1 MASDWREKYQK
12 AIKDGSA
19 AKRYQESS
27 KGIPANNPAF
37 VYAKVYGDGKTGQEA
52 NKPVKGKKITK
63 PPKVQHRDGEIA
75 ALGAGD
81 YGASNSTRFDKTMN
95 AAIYSTAAALENL
108 HGTLKEKD
116 ARQRARDEADSKR
129 LKAGYDAMIQGE
141 DIYSRPGG
149 LKKIS
154 EDADK
159 DFEARYEK
167 VKGAGDEYFRKA
179 DEMKKRSEQQQKEA
193 KEGLGGFGQFAVDL
207 GIAGAQ
213 FAGDIALNAAL
224 PGAGLAAM
232 GMRAA
237 GSAAQEA
244 RQGGRDIDTQLNT
257 GLKSAAIEVLTEKLF
272 GLGSKA
278 AYGSGL
284 IKNEKLINGI
294 VNNLAKTN
302 AGRTTLKLITGAAEE
317 GAEEVLSD
325 ILNPVADRILK
336 LDDGKGDW
344 SDIGKD
350 MDTQQMLADFLIG
363 GTLGLFGAGTNV
375 VNGQFKA
382 ENAQQRE
389 YEKYQ
394 RELVNMG
401 LEAEPGSRAQKAAET
416 YKPIVEKSG
425 KHFHRNLS
433 DAETENLARLMDAPF
448 AKKALADANILIDD
462 NTADIIAR
470 AANGQRI
477 NQSERERLQKIPNI
491 GEVINEVA
499 LAGVKARA
507 LERTFTQELQP
518 DGITLPR
525 GDELLRDKTIE
536 SAERLSK
543 ITGREIRLY
552 NADPSENGYYD
563 RTTGELYI
571 NRNSKNPLA
580 QVVGHE
586 LTHSIEDAG
595 AYTDLKSVI
604 FSQIQKQG
612 GDLAKMRQ
620 EKAALYEKH
629 GHTLGSE
636 EEIDAEIVAEFVE
649 KNLLTDEA
657 SIKAVVTQS
666 PSLGQRILQFINDL
680 LAKIGDR
687 KAQER
692 AFLTKARGY
701 YQTALRETENRPVNV
716 TFKAEAPTQAAP
728 AAKTTQAQT
737 TQTTQEAAQEAAT
750 REASQAQEAQAKSSE
765 MTPDEYLESLRDQL
779 ARGEISEDEFSDL
792 FDEYY
797 NGGTERQYSFAGQKA
812 STANLEHLKNAQEM
826 ETLGADMKS
835 IRKATGW
842 FKGMDGKWRFEID
855 DSEMTYHR
863 GGDAA
868 FSRDHPDYAEYQKL
882 MRKWM
887 TGEVTAEEETRL
899 RQMDETWGR
908 EYGRLSER
916 VDRGNATLEDILDH
930 EALFRAYPQL
940 RRTKVEFADMP
951 KNTMG
956 SYSPSQNL
964 ITLSNELRNAPESTL
979 VHEIQHAIQNAEGFT
994 RGSNREYWE
1003 EKLTS
1008 GDKIQSKGFQDARE
1022 KLIKFQL
1029 DKANEEA
1036 LALKDKIEQAGELD
1050 DDLTEYDRLW
1060 EEAERQGLDGKI
1072 NEYYDL
1078 LNNYYTQMNRPG
1090 NSVPS
1095 ELYYNTAGEIEARDA
1110 ANRRSMSDWTR
1121 KMVPPDYGDENTVFA
1136 EDEASGRWY
1145 SAEEY
1150 DPETA
1155 SIKEQIAH
1163 NKDELNK
1170 MSPVAEK
1177 TVPKNLL
1184 SKTDTYNWAIKE
1196 LERINYSVYRNGVG
1210 EIRISRKD
1218 INKGLKYAKTPEE
1231 RAAIALVPDV
1241 LKHGREIGAHENHKG
1256 RSKSTITLAA
1266 PVVMNG
1272 VRGNMAVMVNKNS
1285 DSYNAHRIV
1294 LPDGRVF
1301 KFSDVKK
1308 DTTSGLP
1315 QGVTQKGS
1323 LAKAADAVSDNS
1335 IPTNTQSV
1343 NKQFS
1348 VSERTPEQKKEI
1360 LAQARRY
1367 ASGEIG
1373 KDEFFRHVDSIDRT
1387 RRRAPSRN
1395 AYRQPP
1401 KNQSYSD
1408 EAREIYD
1415 RAHSEGVSVDEYLRR
1430 NWEEFDIDG
1439 RWSDAAQEALRMDGR
1454 RYSVEEGS
1462 YDINPTKKVGQS
1474 VKSDTSL
1481 LMTGQ
1486 PENSDTSSVGDSIR
1500 SSSENANKQFSM
1512 EAPIEDSNG
1521 RRLTNA
1527 QREFFKDSKAID
1539 SNGRL
1544 LTLYHGT
1551 GAKFTVFDKAHIG
1564 ENFGNRGGDLGFY
1577 FSPYIEDAKGYARE
1591 AAGYKGKGEVM
1602 PVYLNLKNPLI
1613 IEDDGWGSAISQ
1625 ADIRH
1630 GDLKRWAEEGKHDGI
1645 IVKSTDEID
1654 ENDMPDAVYIAFS
1667 PEQIKN
1673 VTNENPTSN
1682 PDIRYSVEE
1691 ETASEEE
1698 PKEPRVRDTIPK
1710 KAETY
1715 LKRAEGALVKD
1726 LSDKLNVPKFAQKEY
1741 LNEIAQEISEEYLKT
1756 GTVSEETKNELFET
1770 AWENGRHIDDEF
1782 YNTYKDIKDYL
1793 KTQSVTLSE
1802 TDKADITDWNQFK
1815 NSAFGS
1821 LRIVNKGGLPVDTA
1835 YQELQGMAPE
1845 LFPPDITHPADQ
1857 IQRMLE
1863 VSKSISVSE
1872 KSLDDHFGRNA
1883 EEYKKW
1889 ARADFETA
1897 ITDSLSALRTV
1908 KRYVEDGKAP
1918 AEKLHT
1924 IDEVQNAYKGLKEA
1938 RKKYEIANA
1947 KNLLTDHDKIQ
1958 VGRLLR
1964 GEIELEHLDPKQDN
1978 VKGISAV
1985 FEAQEEYERIARTI
1999 REWNAQR
2006 KQELRDEADEYLQ
2019 TANDWKDKKS
2029 GILYARET
2037 QERNVLDIVPDEKI
2051 AKAIN
2056 RKYFMPV
2063 HQAEAKSTQFK
2074 KTMRG
2079 RVAALKLS
2087 TKETKA
2093 MKKAGKVS
2101 EAHAVQLIGEARD
2114 NAEMASRSRDKTRD
2128 GKTEAEWRAIEAE
2141 LWKNNPDLDKAKIE
2155 NAIKE
2160 FRGIYD
2166 ELLNMMND
2174 VRIENGYEP
2183 VNYRRGYFP
2192 HFKKDSA
2199 DNIIGLFG
2207 RALGIK
2213 TDVTELPTTI
2223 NGMTHMFRPG
2233 IQWFGNAL
2241 ERTGFETTYDAVE
2254 GFDRYIEGVANV
2266 IYQTENIQR
2275 LRALASQARYR
2286 TGPEGLRKQIDAVRA
2301 DTGKTEAEKTAIID
2315 DLNANGKYEL
2325 SNWVV
2330 NLDEYTNILAGKKSM
2345 ADRNLE
2351 QALGRDMYNVV
2362 KAVESRVAANMVA
2375 INVGSWLTNFI
2386 PITQGY
2392 ALLGTKD
2399 LLTGMKQTLAAMKES
2414 DGMVEASAFLT
2425 NRIGS
2430 DPLVQTWA
2438 QKASATLSS
2447 PMSWIDNFTA
2457 GTLVRGRYNQNIRQ
2471 GMSEAAAMEDAD
2483 TFAAN
2488 VMADRSKGSTP
2499 TLFNQANPVTK
2510 LFTQFQLEVNN
2521 QLSYLFKDIP
2531 RETKDKGVKALAL
2544 ALLKFFLGAYLY
2556 DEAYEYFIGRRP
2568 ALDPIGILVDTAQDI
2583 ANGES
2588 AYDVITGTLED
2599 TAEQLPFIGGILGG
2613 GRIPISSALPDAGN
2627 LLRAATNEDWDS
2639 KKRWSTIGKE
2649 LAKPAT
2655 YTLLPFGGGQIKKV
2669 AQGID
2674 ATIRGGSYT
2683 YDADGNDILQYP
2695 VYNQSFSDSA
2705 KSIAESVL
2713 FGKTALPTG
2722 REWIG
2727 SGFKSFGAKETAAY
2741 KELTESGTSQ
2751 KDVYDTLK
2759 AIRAE
2764 KTNNGKR
2771 TAIADSSL
2779 TDNEKRILYNHI
2791 FGEKQENGT
2800 YKSTRTE
2807 EIAAFKEAGLDMDD
2821 FLKAQNQ
2828 YTDIGKEYD
2837 TTSDKA
2843 LAFSRWVNQQGWTA
2857 DQKAAVNDSF
2867 KYYSQIPATAANYNS
2882 FADAGLSDETAYK
2895 LAKAINNLEPQDGAD
2910 TVSGTQKWRAVVDT
2924 VKNTNDQL
2932 AALAQVMSESEYRKV
2947 SAGRAHGVE
2956 PSSYVA
2962 FKESLP
2968 KFDADGNGTFKQAE
2982 IKAAI
2987 DAMGEK
2993 YGTVLPGGSK
3003 LTIAQQ
3009 AVLWQLANKS
3019 WKPKNNP
3026 YSVAIGQKVYNELN
3040 AK

>member
-1 MASDWREKYQK
+1 MGAKIDRDKLKSDLK
-12 AIKDGSA
+12 AAGYKVTGEGLSKSSGSSGSA
-19 AKRYQESS
+19 VSDRINEMRNEFGTRQDKL
-27 KGIPANNPAF
+27 IANNPAF
-37 VYAKVYGDGKTGQEA
+37 VYAKVYGDGKTGPEA
-52 NKPVKGKKITK
+52 NKPVKGRKITK

-159 DFEARYEK
+159 DFEERYEK
-167 VKGAGDEYFRKA
+167 VRGAGDEYFKKA
-179 DEMKKRSEQQQKEA
+179 DEMKKRSEQQQAAA

-278 AYGSGL
+278 AYGAGL
-284 IKNEKLINGI
+284 IKNERLINGI

-302 AGRTTLKLITGAAEE
+302 TGRATLKLITAAAEE

-382 ENAQQRE
+382 ENAQQRG

-477 NQSERERLQKIPNI
+477 SQSERERLRRIPNI
-491 GEVINEVA
+491 GEVMNEVA

-507 LERTFTQELQP
+507 LERTFAQELQP

-525 GDELLRDKTIE
+525 GDEMLRDKAIE

-552 NADPSENGYYD
+552 DADPSENGYYD
-563 RTTGELYI
+563 RATGELYI
-571 NRNSKNPLA
+571 NRNSKNPMA

-586 LTHSIEDAG
+586 LTHSIEEAG

-620 EKAALYEKH
+620 EKAALYKKH

-680 LAKIGDR
+680 LSKIGDR

-716 TFKAEAPTQAAP
+716 TFKAEAPVQTAWEAAP
-728 AAKTTQAQT
+728 AAQA
-737 TQTTQEAAQEAAT
+737 TQEAAPAQETTQEAAT
-750 REASQAQEAQAKSSE
+750 REASQTQEAQARSSE

-779 ARGEISEDEFSDL
+779 ARGEISEEEYSDL

-826 ETLGADMKS
+826 ETLGADMES

-842 FKGMDGKWRFEID
+842 FKGRDGKWRFEID
-855 DSEMTYHR
+855 DS
-863 GGDAA
+863 
-868 FSRDHPDYAEYQKL
+868 K
-882 MRKWM
+882 
-887 TGEVTAEEETRL
+887 
-899 RQMDETWGR
+899 
-908 EYGRLSER
+908 
-916 VDRGNATLEDILDH
+916 
-930 EALFRAYPQL
+930 
-940 RRTKVEFADMP
+940 
-951 KNTMG
+951 
-956 SYSPSQNL
+956 
-964 ITLSNELRNAPESTL
+964 
-979 VHEIQHAIQNAEGFT
+979 
-994 RGSNREYWE
+994 
-1003 EKLTS
+1003 
-1008 GDKIQSKGFQDARE
+1008 
-1022 KLIKFQL
+1022 
-1029 DKANEEA
+1029 
-1036 LALKDKIEQAGELD
+1036 
-1050 DDLTEYDRLW
+1050 
-1060 EEAERQGLDGKI
+1060 
-1072 NEYYDL
+1072 
-1078 LNNYYTQMNRPG
+1078 
-1090 NSVPS
+1090 
-1095 ELYYNTAGEIEARDA
+1095 ARDA
-1110 ANRRSMSDWTR
+1110 ASRRTLTPDER
-1121 KMVPPDYGDENTVFA
+1121 KNKVPDLGDENTVFA
-1136 EDEASGRWY
+1136 EEGKSYSINNTRDMTISEQLKEYRAGRLTSHDEFYYG
-1145 SAEEY
+1145 SAPTVLNTAGLNGQPLVMSQTDFKKAKSEKHNVPTRAMTRLTESLS
-1150 DPETA
+1150 DPILSFGAGDKIGILTKDIDGDGKPLLVAISKNVDLDGETVNR
-1155 SIKEQIAH
+1155 IKSAYGLDNPQAWIKNQLSEGKELRIFD
-1163 NKDELNK
+1163 NKKADSFLDEFGYL
-1170 MSPVAEK
+1170 AER
-1177 TVPKNLL
+1177 PKN
-1184 SKTDTYNWAIKE
+1184 
-1196 LERINYSVYRNGVG
+1196 YRLG
-1210 EIRISRKD
+1210 D
-1218 INKGLKYAKTPEE
+1218 IVTG
-1231 RAAIALVPDV
+1231 I
-1241 LKHGREIGAHENHKG
+1241 HEKV
-1256 RSKSTITLAA
+1256 KS
-1266 PVVMNG
+1266 P
-1272 VRGNMAVMVNKNS
+1272 S
-1285 DSYNAHRIV
+1285 
-1294 LPDGRVF
+1294 
-1301 KFSDVKK
+1301 
-1308 DTTSGLP
+1308 
-1315 QGVTQKGS
+1315 Q
-1323 LAKAADAVSDNS
+1323 
-1335 IPTNTQSV
+1335 QSV

-1373 KDEFFRHVDSIDRT
+1373 KDEFFRHVDSIDGT
-1387 RRRAPSRN
+1387 RRSAPSRN

-1401 KNQSYSD
+1401 RRQGYSD

-1454 RYSVEEGS
+1454 RYSVEE
-1462 YDINPTKKVGQS
+1462 
-1474 VKSDTSL
+1474 
-1481 LMTGQ
+1481 
-1486 PENSDTSSVGDSIR
+1486 
-1500 SSSENANKQFSM
+1500 
-1512 EAPIEDSNG
+1512 
-1521 RRLTNA
+1521 
-1527 QREFFKDSKAID
+1527 
-1539 SNGRL
+1539 
-1544 LTLYHGT
+1544 
-1551 GAKFTVFDKAHIG
+1551 
-1564 ENFGNRGGDLGFY
+1564 
-1577 FSPYIEDAKGYARE
+1577 
-1591 AAGYKGKGEVM
+1591 
-1602 PVYLNLKNPLI
+1602 
-1613 IEDDGWGSAISQ
+1613 
-1625 ADIRH
+1625 
-1630 GDLKRWAEEGKHDGI
+1630 
-1645 IVKSTDEID
+1645 
-1654 ENDMPDAVYIAFS
+1654 
-1667 PEQIKN
+1667 
-1673 VTNENPTSN
+1673 
-1682 PDIRYSVEE
+1682 

-1698 PKEPRVRDTIPK
+1698 SKEPRVRDTIPK

-1715 LKRAEGALVKD
+1715 LKRAENNLVKD
-1726 LSDKLNVPKFAQKEY
+1726 LSDKLNVPKFAQREY

-1756 GTVSEETKNELFET
+1756 GTVSEATKSELFET

-1793 KTQSVTLSE
+1793 KTQSITLSE

-1815 NSAFGS
+1815 SSAFGT

-1863 VSKSISVSE
+1863 VGKSISVSE
-1872 KSLDDHFGRNA
+1872 KSLNDHFGRNA

-1918 AEKLHT
+1918 AESLHT
-1924 IDEVQNAYKGLKEA
+1924 IDEVRKAYKGLKEA

-1947 KNLLTDHDKIQ
+1947 RNLLTDHDKLL

-1964 GEIELEHLDPKQDN
+1964 GEIELEHLDHEQDN

-1985 FEAQEEYERIARTI
+1985 FEAQEEYERISRTI

-2051 AKAIN
+2051 AKEIN

-2079 RVAALKLS
+2079 RIAALKLS

-2114 NAEMASRSRDKTRD
+2114 NAEMARRSRDKTRD

-2166 ELLNMMND
+2166 KLLNMMND

-2183 VNYRRGYFP
+2183 VNYRKGYFP

-2233 IQWFGNAL
+2233 IQWFGNAM

-2399 LLTGMKQTLAAMKES
+2399 LLTGMQQTLAAMKES
-2414 DGMVEASAFLT
+2414 DGMVEASSFLT

-2430 DPLVQTWA
+2430 DPLIQTWA
-2438 QKASATLSS
+2438 QKASAKLSS

-2457 GTLVRGRYNQNIRQ
+2457 GTLVRARYNQNIRN

-2499 TLFNQANPVTK
+2499 TLFNQSNPVTK

-2531 RETKDKGVKALAL
+2531 RETKDKGGKALAL
-2544 ALLKFFLGAYLY
+2544 ALLKFFLGAYLF

-2568 ALDPIGILVDTAQDI
+2568 ALDPIGILVNTAQDI

-2627 LLRAATNEDWDS
+2627 LLRAATNEDWSS

-2655 YTLLPFGGGQIKKV
+2655 YTLLPFGGGQIKKI

-2674 ATIRGGSYT
+2674 ATVRGGSYT

-2695 VYNQSFSDSA
+2695 VYNQSFGDSA

-2771 TAIADSSL
+2771 TAISDSSL

-2807 EIAAFKEAGLDMDD
+2807 EIAVFKEAGLDMDD

-2895 LAKAINNLEPQDGAD
+2895 LAKTINDLEPQDGAD
-2910 TVSGTQKWRAVVDT
+2910 TVSSTQKWRAVVDT

-2932 AALAQVMSESEYRKV
+2932 AALAQVMPESEYRKV

>member
-1 MASDWREKYQK
+1 MGAKIDRDKLKSDLKAAGYKVTGEGLSKASDSS
-12 AIKDGSA
+12 GSA
-19 AKRYQESS
+19 VSDRINEMRNELGTRQDKLIAD
-27 KGIPANNPAF
+27 NPAF
-37 VYAKVYGDGKTGQEA
+37 VYAKVYGDGRTGQEA
-52 NKPVKGKKITK
+52 NKPVKGTAIPRSRFK
-63 PPKVQHRDGEIA
+63 PADTGRPLGKASAQRAFTSTPTGNFKGEAVVKSALSSSGA
-75 ALGAGD
+75 ALV
-81 YGASNSTRFDKTMN
+81 
-95 AAIYSTAAALENL
+95 NL
-108 HGTLKEKD
+108 YGTLKEKD
-116 ARQRARDEADSKR
+116 VRQRARDEADSKR

-159 DFEARYEK
+159 DFEERYEK
-167 VKGAGDEYFRKA
+167 VRGAGDEYFRKA
-179 DEMKKRSEQQQKEA
+179 DELKKRSEQQQKEA

-213 FAGDIALNAAL
+213 FAGDIALNAVL

-244 RQGGRDIDTQLNT
+244 RQSGRDIDTQLNT

-278 AYGSGL
+278 AYGAGL

-375 VNGQFKA
+375 INGQFKA
-382 ENAQQRE
+382 ENAQQRG

-433 DAETENLARLMDAPF
+433 DAETENLTRLMDAPF

-477 NQSERERLQKIPNI
+477 SQSERERLQKIPNI
-491 GEVINEVA
+491 GDVMNEVA
-499 LAGVKARA
+499 LTGVKAKA

-525 GDELLRDKTIE
+525 GDEMLRDKTIE

-552 NADPSENGYYD
+552 DADPSENGYYD
-563 RTTGELYI
+563 RATGELYI
-571 NRNSKNPLA
+571 NRNSKNPMA

-586 LTHSIEDAG
+586 LTHSIEEAG

-620 EKAALYEKH
+620 EKAALYKKH

-716 TFKAEAPTQAAP
+716 TFKAEAPTQTAREAAP
-728 AAKTTQAQT
+728 AAQATQEAAPAQET
-737 TQTTQEAAQEAAT
+737 ATREVPAQQTTQETAQET
-750 REASQAQEAQAKSSE
+750 RPKNNASE

-812 STANLEHLKNAQEM
+812 STVNLEHLKNAQEM
-826 ETLGADMKS
+826 ETLGADMES

-842 FKGMDGKWRFEID
+842 FKGRDGKWRFEID
-855 DSEMTYHR
+855 DSKAEFR
-863 GGDAA
+863 RDGDARLMQEKGYQRMQELTDKWIA
-868 FSRDHPDYAEYQKL
+868 SINDGTEFTEAEQTEMEQL
-882 MRKWM
+882 
-887 TGEVTAEEETRL
+887 GEKYYDTVWEEKHMLTDFL
-899 RQMDETWGR
+899 KHDE
-908 EYGRLSER
+908 
-916 VDRGNATLEDILDH
+916 
-930 EALFRAYPQL
+930 LFEAYPRL
-940 RRTKVEFADMP
+940 KGVALEFDELPSGTNGFFSKRSNTIVLSDKLFGKSAD
-951 KNTMG
+951 T
-956 SYSPSQNL
+956 L
-964 ITLSNELRNAPESTL
+964 I
-979 VHEIQHAIQNAEGFT
+979 HEIQHIIQNYEGFAK
-994 RGSNREYWE
+994 GSNPRYWNE
-1003 EKLTS
+1003 RMEN
-1008 GDKIQSKGFQDARE
+1008 GYSKRWSTGFE
-1022 KLIKFQL
+1022 MMP
-1029 DKANEEA
+1029 
-1036 LALKDKIEQAGELD
+1036 GEL
-1050 DDLTEYDRLW
+1050 YH
-1060 EEAERQGLDGKI
+1060 
-1072 NEYYDL
+1072 
-1078 LNNYYTQMNRPG
+1078 
-1090 NSVPS
+1090 
-1095 ELYYNTAGEIEARDA
+1095 NTAGEIEARDA
-1110 ANRRSMSDWTR
+1110 ASRRTLTPEER
-1121 KMVPPDYGDENTVFA
+1121 KNKAPDLGDENTVFA
-1136 EDEASGRWY
+1136 EDGKSY
-1145 SAEEY
+1145 SINNTRDMTWEDQVQGYFSNDGTIKSSDSLYLGESNVNGVKDAPMY
-1150 DPETA
+1150 IPTSVITKAIRPPRGSRSAHALSQKNILSLQD
-1155 SIKEQIAH
+1155 SIKNAPLVINDPVRNSIVYVTADQDSAGNYIIVTLEKNNDLYGENAH
-1163 NKDELNK
+1163 KVT
-1170 MSPVAEK
+1170 S
-1177 TVPKNLL
+1177 
-1184 SKTDTYNWAIKE
+1184 I
-1196 LERINYSVYRNGVG
+1196 
-1210 EIRISRKD
+1210 
-1218 INKGLKYAKTPEE
+1218 
-1231 RAAIALVPDV
+1231 
-1241 LKHGREIGAHENHKG
+1241 HGREN
-1256 RSKSTITLAA
+1256 ITAMLEKLGDDAT
-1266 PVVMNG
+1266 VFVK
-1272 VRGNMAVMVNKNS
+1272 NKNKL
-1285 DSYNAHRIV
+1285 NRM
-1294 LPDGRVF
+1294 LPGNQIL
-1301 KFSDVKK
+1301 K
-1308 DTTSGLP
+1308 
-1315 QGVTQKGS
+1315 S
-1323 LAKAADAVSDNS
+1323 LALRAKVELDNS
-1335 IPTNTQSV
+1335 SVSNRPRSV

-1348 VSERTPEQKKEI
+1348 VSERTPEQKREI

-1373 KDEFFRHVDSIDRT
+1373 KDEFFNRVDSIDGT
-1387 RRRAPSRN
+1387 RRMPTARRQLDSYSRPRA
-1395 AYRQPP
+1395 
-1401 KNQSYSD
+1401 QSYSD

-1454 RYSVEEGS
+1454 RYSVEEG
-1462 YDINPTKKVGQS
+1462 
-1474 VKSDTSL
+1474 
-1481 LMTGQ
+1481 
-1486 PENSDTSSVGDSIR
+1486 
-1500 SSSENANKQFSM
+1500 
-1512 EAPIEDSNG
+1512 
-1521 RRLTNA
+1521 
-1527 QREFFKDSKAID
+1527 
-1539 SNGRL
+1539 
-1544 LTLYHGT
+1544 
-1551 GAKFTVFDKAHIG
+1551 
-1564 ENFGNRGGDLGFY
+1564 
-1577 FSPYIEDAKGYARE
+1577 
-1591 AAGYKGKGEVM
+1591 
-1602 PVYLNLKNPLI
+1602 
-1613 IEDDGWGSAISQ
+1613 
-1625 ADIRH
+1625 
-1630 GDLKRWAEEGKHDGI
+1630 
-1645 IVKSTDEID
+1645 
-1654 ENDMPDAVYIAFS
+1654 
-1667 PEQIKN
+1667 
-1673 VTNENPTSN
+1673 
-1682 PDIRYSVEE
+1682 
-1691 ETASEEE
+1691 TASEEE

-1726 LSDKLNVPKFAQKEY
+1726 LSDKLNVPKFAQREY

-1815 NSAFGS
+1815 NSAFGT

-1845 LFPPDITHPADQ
+1845 LFPSDITHPADQ

-1863 VSKSISVSE
+1863 VGKSITVSE
-1872 KSLDDHFGRNA
+1872 KSLNDHFGKNA

-1889 ARADFETA
+1889 ARADFEMA
-1897 ITDSLSALRTV
+1897 ITDSLSTLRTV

-1918 AEKLHT
+1918 AESLHT

-1947 KNLLTDHDKIQ
+1947 RNLLTDHDKLL

-1985 FEAQEEYERIARTI
+1985 FEAQEEYERISRTI

-2114 NAEMASRSRDKTRD
+2114 NAKMARRAHDKKRD
-2128 GKTEAEWRAIEAE
+2128 GKTAEEWRAIEAE
-2141 LWKNNPDLDKAKIE
+2141 LWKNNPELDKAKIE

-2241 ERTGFETTYDAVE
+2241 ERTGFEMTYDAVE

-2399 LLTGMKQTLAAMKES
+2399 LLTGMQQTLAAMKES

-2438 QKASATLSS
+2438 QKASAKLSS

-2457 GTLVRGRYNQNIRQ
+2457 GTLVRARYNQNIRN

-2499 TLFNQANPVTK
+2499 TLFNQSNPVTK

-2639 KKRWSTIGKE
+2639 KKKRNAIWKE
-2649 LAKPAT
+2649 VSKPIT
-2655 YTLLPFGGGQIKKV
+2655 YTALPFGGGQIKKAV
-2669 AQGID
+2669 EGID

-2695 VYNQSFSDSA
+2695 VYNQSFGDSA

-2771 TAIADSSL
+2771 TAISDSPL

-2821 FLKAQNQ
+2821 FLKAQNR

-2895 LAKAINNLEPQDGAD
+2895 LAKAINDLEPQDGAD
-2910 TVSGTQKWRAVVDT
+2910 TVSSTQKWRAVVDT

>member
-167 VKGAGDEYFRKA
+167 VRGVGDEYFKKA

-382 ENAQQRE
+382 ENAQQRG

-401 LEAEPGSRAQKAAET
+401 LEADPGSRAQKAAET

-477 NQSERERLQKIPNI
+477 SQSEREKLQKIPNI

-499 LAGVKARA
+499 LAGVKART

-518 DGITLPR
+518 DGITLPS

-543 ITGREIRLY
+543 ITGREIRFY
-552 NADPSENGYYD
+552 DADPSENGYYD
-563 RTTGELYI
+563 RATGELYI

-636 EEIDAEIVAEFVE
+636 EDIDAEIVAEFVE

-716 TFKAEAPTQAAP
+716 TFKAEAPTQTAREAAP
-728 AAKTTQAQT
+728 AAQEATQAAATQEAPAQ
-737 TQTTQEAAQEAAT
+737 QTTQETAQETQPKNNA
-750 REASQAQEAQAKSSE
+750 SE

-797 NGGTERQYSFAGQKA
+797 NGGTERQYSFTGQKA

-1022 KLIKFQL
+1022 KLIQFQL

-1060 EEAERQGLDGKI
+1060 EEAERRGLDGKI

-1078 LNNYYTQMNRPG
+1078 LDNYYTQMNRPG

-1095 ELYYNTAGEIEARDA
+1095 ELYYSTAGEIEARDA
-1110 ANRRSMSDWTR
+1110 ASRRTLTPEER
-1121 KMVPPDYGDENTVFA
+1121 KNKSPNLGDENTVFA

-1163 NKDELNK
+1163 SKDELNK
-1170 MSPVAEK
+1170 MPPVAEK
-1177 TVPKNLL
+1177 TVPKTLDRAADAFKWVEEMYASIAYTVHRDNFG
-1184 SKTDTYNWAIKE
+1184 D
-1196 LERINYSVYRNGVG
+1196 
-1210 EIRISRKD
+1210 IRVSRKD
-1218 INKGLKYAKTPEE
+1218 ISKGLRYAKTPEE
-1231 RAAIALVPDV
+1231 RAGIALVPEV
-1241 LKHGREIGAHENHKG
+1241 LKYGREIGAHENHKG
-1256 RSKSTITLAA
+1256 RSKSTITFAG

-1272 VRGNMAVMVNKNS
+1272 VRGNMAVLVNRNN
-1285 DSYNAHRIV
+1285 DNYNAHRIV
-1294 LPDGRVF
+1294 MPDGSVF
-1301 KFSDVKK
+1301 KFSDEKI
-1308 DTTSGLP
+1308 DTTPERS
-1315 QGVTQKGS
+1315 QGVAQTRS
-1323 LAKAADAVSDNS
+1323 LAETADAVSENS

-1348 VSERTPEQKKEI
+1348 VSERTPDQKKEI

-1373 KDEFFRHVDSIDRT
+1373 KDEFFRHMDRIDGT
-1387 RRRAPSRN
+1387 RRSAPSRN

-1408 EAREIYD
+1408 EVREIYD

-1454 RYSVEEGS
+1454 RYSVEE
-1462 YDINPTKKVGQS
+1462 
-1474 VKSDTSL
+1474 
-1481 LMTGQ
+1481 
-1486 PENSDTSSVGDSIR
+1486 
-1500 SSSENANKQFSM
+1500 
-1512 EAPIEDSNG
+1512 
-1521 RRLTNA
+1521 
-1527 QREFFKDSKAID
+1527 
-1539 SNGRL
+1539 
-1544 LTLYHGT
+1544 
-1551 GAKFTVFDKAHIG
+1551 
-1564 ENFGNRGGDLGFY
+1564 
-1577 FSPYIEDAKGYARE
+1577 
-1591 AAGYKGKGEVM
+1591 
-1602 PVYLNLKNPLI
+1602 
-1613 IEDDGWGSAISQ
+1613 
-1625 ADIRH
+1625 
-1630 GDLKRWAEEGKHDGI
+1630 
-1645 IVKSTDEID
+1645 
-1654 ENDMPDAVYIAFS
+1654 
-1667 PEQIKN
+1667 
-1673 VTNENPTSN
+1673 
-1682 PDIRYSVEE
+1682 
-1691 ETASEEE
+1691 ETANEEE

-1756 GTVSEETKNELFET
+1756 GMVSEETKNELFET

-1918 AEKLHT
+1918 ADKLHT

-1947 KNLLTDHDKIQ
+1947 RNLLTNHDKLL

-1964 GEIELEHLDPKQDN
+1964 GEIELKHLDSTQDN

-2114 NAEMASRSRDKTRD
+2114 NAEMASRSRNKTRD

-2399 LLTGMKQTLAAMKES
+2399 ILTGMQQTLAAMKES

-2438 QKASATLSS
+2438 QKASTKLSS

-2791 FGEKQENGT
+2791 FGEKHENGT

-2895 LAKAINNLEPQDGAD
+2895 LAKAINDLEPQDGAD
-2910 TVSGTQKWRAVVDT
+2910 TVSSTQKWRAVVDT

>member
-167 VKGAGDEYFRKA
+167 VRGAGDEYFRKA

-244 RQGGRDIDTQLNT
+244 RQDGKDIDTQLNT

-382 ENAQQRE
+382 ENAQQRG

-433 DAETENLARLMDAPF
+433 DAETENLSKLLISERDVPFVKSSLEDAG
-448 AKKALADANILIDD
+448 ILIDD

-477 NQSERERLQKIPNI
+477 SQSERERLQKIPNI

-499 LAGVKARA
+499 LAGVKART

-552 NADPSENGYYD
+552 DADPSENGYYD
-563 RTTGELYI
+563 RATGELYI

-701 YQTALRETENRPVNV
+701 YQTALRETGNRPVNV

-728 AAKTTQAQT
+728 AAKTTQA
-737 TQTTQEAAQEAAT
+737 TQQAAPAQEATQEVTT

-765 MTPDEYLESLRDQL
+765 MTPDEYLVSLRDQL

-812 STANLEHLKNAQEM
+812 STANLEQLKNAQEM

-835 IRKATGW
+835 IRKTTGW

-855 DSEMTYHR
+855 DSEM
-863 GGDAA
+863 
-868 FSRDHPDYAEYQKL
+868 EY
-882 MRKWM
+882 R
-887 TGEVTAEEETRL
+887 
-899 RQMDETWGR
+899 
-908 EYGRLSER
+908 
-916 VDRGNATLEDILDH
+916 
-930 EALFRAYPQL
+930 
-940 RRTKVEFADMP
+940 
-951 KNTMG
+951 
-956 SYSPSQNL
+956 
-964 ITLSNELRNAPESTL
+964 
-979 VHEIQHAIQNAEGFT
+979 
-994 RGSNREYWE
+994 
-1003 EKLTS
+1003 
-1008 GDKIQSKGFQDARE
+1008 
-1022 KLIKFQL
+1022 
-1029 DKANEEA
+1029 
-1036 LALKDKIEQAGELD
+1036 
-1050 DDLTEYDRLW
+1050 
-1060 EEAERQGLDGKI
+1060 
-1072 NEYYDL
+1072 
-1078 LNNYYTQMNRPG
+1078 
-1090 NSVPS
+1090 
-1095 ELYYNTAGEIEARDA
+1095 NTAGEIEARDA
-1110 ANRRSMSDWTR
+1110 ASRRTLTPEER
-1121 KMVPPDYGDENTVFA
+1121 INKAPDLGDENTVFA
-1136 EDEASGRWY
+1136 EDGKSY
-1145 SAEEY
+1145 SISEVEGTKRKYGEGVILDTDIFNGIPPKKWGNVLSQYVYENMAGAELTMY
-1150 DPETA
+1150 D
-1155 SIKEQIAH
+1155 
-1163 NKDELNK
+1163 
-1170 MSPVAEK
+1170 
-1177 TVPKNLL
+1177 
-1184 SKTDTYNWAIKE
+1184 
-1196 LERINYSVYRNGVG
+1196 
-1210 EIRISRKD
+1210 
-1218 INKGLKYAKTPEE
+1218 
-1231 RAAIALVPDV
+1231 
-1241 LKHGREIGAHENHKG
+1241 EIGAPEKVFLA
-1256 RSKSTITLAA
+1256 RSTDRVTKDGS
-1266 PVVMNG
+1266 
-1272 VRGNMAVMVNKNS
+1272 KNS
-1285 DSYNAHRIV
+1285 HKVIDKLAGYRGDTVRAQAIV
-1294 LPDGRVF
+1294 QLSEVLASSTHKASSNEHTHQWMDENGWLIRTAYLQTQDGNIYEATLNIADGRDRKILYEVNRVHQID
-1301 KFSDVKK
+1301 KTKNLSEHT
-1308 DTTSGLP
+1308 DTGESQRSRYQEHEPG
-1315 QGVTQKGS
+1315 GTQTEI
-1323 LAKAADAVSDNS
+1323 DNS
-1335 IPTNTQSV
+1335 IPTSPQSV

-1373 KDEFFRHVDSIDRT
+1373 KDEFFRHVDSIDGT
-1387 RRRAPSRN
+1387 RRSAPSRN

-1454 RYSVEEGS
+1454 RYSVEE
-1462 YDINPTKKVGQS
+1462 
-1474 VKSDTSL
+1474 
-1481 LMTGQ
+1481 
-1486 PENSDTSSVGDSIR
+1486 
-1500 SSSENANKQFSM
+1500 
-1512 EAPIEDSNG
+1512 
-1521 RRLTNA
+1521 
-1527 QREFFKDSKAID
+1527 
-1539 SNGRL
+1539 
-1544 LTLYHGT
+1544 
-1551 GAKFTVFDKAHIG
+1551 
-1564 ENFGNRGGDLGFY
+1564 
-1577 FSPYIEDAKGYARE
+1577 
-1591 AAGYKGKGEVM
+1591 
-1602 PVYLNLKNPLI
+1602 
-1613 IEDDGWGSAISQ
+1613 
-1625 ADIRH
+1625 
-1630 GDLKRWAEEGKHDGI
+1630 
-1645 IVKSTDEID
+1645 
-1654 ENDMPDAVYIAFS
+1654 
-1667 PEQIKN
+1667 
-1673 VTNENPTSN
+1673 
-1682 PDIRYSVEE
+1682 
-1691 ETASEEE
+1691 ETASEET

-1756 GTVSEETKNELFET
+1756 GTVSEATKRELFET

-1872 KSLDDHFGRNA
+1872 KSLDDHFGSNA

-1918 AEKLHT
+1918 ADKLHT

-1947 KNLLTDHDKIQ
+1947 KNLLTDHDKLL

-1964 GEIELEHLDPKQDN
+1964 GEIKLEHLDPKQDN

-2063 HQAEAKSTQFK
+2063 HQAEALATQFK

-2399 LLTGMKQTLAAMKES
+2399 LLTGMQQTLAAMKES

-2438 QKASATLSS
+2438 QKASTKLSS

-2457 GTLVRGRYNQNIRQ
+2457 GTLVRARYNQNIRQ

-2499 TLFNQANPVTK
+2499 TLFNQSNPVTK

-2695 VYNQSFSDSA
+2695 VYNQSFGDSA

-2771 TAIADSSL
+2771 TAISDSSL

-2895 LAKAINNLEPQDGAD
+2895 LAKAINDLEPQDGAD
-2910 TVSGTQKWRAVVDT
+2910 TVSSTQKWRAVVDT

>member
-1 MASDWREKYQK
+1 MGAKIDRDKLKSDLK
-12 AIKDGSA
+12 AAGYKVTGEGLSKSSGSSGSA
-19 AKRYQESS
+19 VSDRINEMRNEFGTRQDKLIAD
-27 KGIPANNPAF
+27 NPAF

-52 NKPVKGKKITK
+52 NKPVKGTAIPRSRFKPADTGRPLGRASAQRAFTSTPTGNFKGEAVVKSALSSSGAAYKK
-63 PPKVQHRDGEIA
+63 
-75 ALGAGD
+75 LGADVTSSTGNLSMGESARTAIGEAKAAKKEGRQVKLGQAQRKAEQDKVKSFNDGWAGD
-81 YGASNSTRFDKTMN
+81 LKQKL
-95 AAIYSTAAALENL
+95 LESAV
-108 HGTLKEKD
+108 ES
-116 ARQRARDEADSKR
+116 SKR
-129 LKAGYDAMIQGE
+129 A
-141 DIYSRPGG
+141 
-149 LKKIS
+149 
-154 EDADK
+154 
-159 DFEARYEK
+159 YE
-167 VKGAGDEYFRKA
+167 Y
-179 DEMKKRSEQQQKEA
+179 EQEA

-224 PGAGLAAM
+224 PGAGMAAM
-232 GMRAA
+232 GMRAY
-237 GSAAQEA
+237 GSASLDAQRRGLSEGE
-244 RQGGRDIDTQLNT
+244 QQIS

-382 ENAQQRE
+382 ENAQQRG

-401 LEAEPGSRAQKAAET
+401 LEAEPGSKAQKAAET

-477 NQSERERLQKIPNI
+477 SQSERERLQKIPNI
-491 GEVINEVA
+491 GEVMNEVA

-552 NADPSENGYYD
+552 DADPSENGYYD
-563 RTTGELYI
+563 RATGELYI

-716 TFKAEAPTQAAP
+716 TFKAESPTQAAREAAP
-728 AAKTTQAQT
+728 AAQEATQAAATQEAPAQ
-737 TQTTQEAAQEAAT
+737 QTTQETAQETQPKNNA
-750 REASQAQEAQAKSSE
+750 SE

-779 ARGEISEDEFSDL
+779 ARGEISEEEFSDL

-812 STANLEHLKNAQEM
+812 STANLEQLKNAQEM

-835 IRKATGW
+835 IRKTTGW

-868 FSRDHPDYAEYQKL
+868 FSRDNPDYAEYQKL

-887 TGEVTAEEETRL
+887 TGEVTVEEETRL

-1022 KLIKFQL
+1022 KLIQFQL

-1163 NKDELNK
+1163 SKDELNK

-1177 TVPKNLL
+1177 TVPKTLDRAADAFKWVEEMYASIAYTVHRDNFG
-1184 SKTDTYNWAIKE
+1184 D
-1196 LERINYSVYRNGVG
+1196 
-1210 EIRISRKD
+1210 IRVSRKD
-1218 INKGLKYAKTPEE
+1218 ISKGLRYAKTPEE
-1231 RAAIALVPDV
+1231 RAAIALVPEV
-1241 LKHGREIGAHENHKG
+1241 LKYGREIGAHENHKG
-1256 RSKSTITLAA
+1256 RSKSTITFAA

-1272 VRGNMAVMVNKNS
+1272 VRGNMAVLVNRNN
-1285 DSYNAHRIV
+1285 DNYNTHRIV
-1294 LPDGRVF
+1294 MPDGSVF
-1301 KFSDVKK
+1301 KFSGEKI
-1308 DTTSGLP
+1308 DTTPERS
-1315 QGVTQKGS
+1315 QGVAQTRS
-1323 LAKAADAVSDNS
+1323 LAETADAVSENS

-1373 KDEFFRHVDSIDRT
+1373 KDEFFRHMDRIDGT
-1387 RRRAPSRN
+1387 RRSAPSRN

-1454 RYSVEEGS
+1454 RYSVEE
-1462 YDINPTKKVGQS
+1462 
-1474 VKSDTSL
+1474 
-1481 LMTGQ
+1481 
-1486 PENSDTSSVGDSIR
+1486 
-1500 SSSENANKQFSM
+1500 
-1512 EAPIEDSNG
+1512 
-1521 RRLTNA
+1521 
-1527 QREFFKDSKAID
+1527 
-1539 SNGRL
+1539 
-1544 LTLYHGT
+1544 
-1551 GAKFTVFDKAHIG
+1551 
-1564 ENFGNRGGDLGFY
+1564 
-1577 FSPYIEDAKGYARE
+1577 
-1591 AAGYKGKGEVM
+1591 
-1602 PVYLNLKNPLI
+1602 
-1613 IEDDGWGSAISQ
+1613 
-1625 ADIRH
+1625 
-1630 GDLKRWAEEGKHDGI
+1630 
-1645 IVKSTDEID
+1645 
-1654 ENDMPDAVYIAFS
+1654 
-1667 PEQIKN
+1667 
-1673 VTNENPTSN
+1673 
-1682 PDIRYSVEE
+1682 
-1691 ETASEEE
+1691 ETANEEE

-1756 GTVSEETKNELFET
+1756 GMVSEETKNELFET

-1802 TDKADITDWNQFK
+1802 TDKANITDWNQFK

-1918 AEKLHT
+1918 ADKLHT

-1964 GEIELEHLDPKQDN
+1964 GEIELKHLDSTQDN

-2051 AKAIN
+2051 SKAIN

-2079 RVAALKLS
+2079 RVAALNLS

-2183 VNYRRGYFP
+2183 VNYRKGYFP

-2233 IQWFGNAL
+2233 IQWFGNAM

-2275 LRALASQARYR
+2275 LRILADQVRYR
-2286 TGPEGLRKQIDAVRA
+2286 TSPEGLRKQIDAVRA
-2301 DTGKTEAEKTAIID
+2301 DTQLNEAQKKAIED
-2315 DLNANGKYEL
+2315 DLKERGKYKL

-2457 GTLVRGRYNQNIRQ
+2457 GTLVRARYNQNIRN

-2499 TLFNQANPVTK
+2499 TLFNQSNPITK

-2544 ALLKFFLGAYLY
+2544 ALLKFFLGAYLF

-2655 YTLLPFGGGQIKKV
+2655 YTLLPFGGGQIKKAV
-2669 AQGID
+2669 EGID
-2674 ATIRGGSYT
+2674 ATIRGGSYSV
-2683 YDADGNDILQYP
+2683 DADGNDILQYP
-2695 VYNQSFSDSA
+2695 VYNQSFGDSA

-2771 TAIADSSL
+2771 TAISDSSL

-2895 LAKAINNLEPQDGAD
+2895 LAKAINDLEPQDGAD
-2910 TVSGTQKWRAVVDT
+2910 TVSSTQKWRAVVDT

>member
-1 MASDWREKYQK
+1 MGAKIDRDKLKSDLK
-12 AIKDGSA
+12 AAGYKVTGEGLSKSSGSA
-19 AKRYQESS
+19 VSDRINEMRNDFGTRQDKL
-27 KGIPANNPAF
+27 IANNPAF
-37 VYAKVYGDGKTGQEA
+37 VYAKVYGDGRTGQEA
-52 NKPVKGKKITK
+52 NNPVKGTATPRSRFKPADTDRPLGRASAQRAFTSTPTGNFKGEAVLKSALSSSGAAYKK
-63 PPKVQHRDGEIA
+63 
-75 ALGAGD
+75 LGAD
-81 YGASNSTRFDKTMN
+81 VTSSTGNLSMGESAR
-95 AAIYSTAAALENL
+95 AAIGEAKTAKKEGRQVKLGQAQRKAEQEKIKSFNDGWAGDLKQKLLESAV
-108 HGTLKEKD
+108 ES
-116 ARQRARDEADSKR
+116 SKR
-129 LKAGYDAMIQGE
+129 AHE
-141 DIYSRPGG
+141 
-149 LKKIS
+149 
-154 EDADK
+154 
-159 DFEARYEK
+159 YE
-167 VKGAGDEYFRKA
+167 
-179 DEMKKRSEQQQKEA
+179 QEA

-224 PGAGLAAM
+224 PGAGMAAM
-232 GMRAA
+232 GMRAY
-237 GSAAQEA
+237 GSASLDA
-244 RQGGRDIDTQLNT
+244 RRRGLSEGEQQIS

-382 ENAQQRE
+382 ENAQQRG

-477 NQSERERLQKIPNI
+477 SQSEREKLQKIPNI

-543 ITGREIRLY
+543 ITGREIRFY
-552 NADPSENGYYD
+552 DADPSENGYYD
-563 RTTGELYI
+563 RATGELYI

-750 REASQAQEAQAKSSE
+750 REASQAQEAQAKSGE

-855 DSEMTYHR
+855 DSGM
-863 GGDAA
+863 
-868 FSRDHPDYAEYQKL
+868 EY
-882 MRKWM
+882 R
-887 TGEVTAEEETRL
+887 
-899 RQMDETWGR
+899 
-908 EYGRLSER
+908 
-916 VDRGNATLEDILDH
+916 
-930 EALFRAYPQL
+930 
-940 RRTKVEFADMP
+940 
-951 KNTMG
+951 
-956 SYSPSQNL
+956 
-964 ITLSNELRNAPESTL
+964 
-979 VHEIQHAIQNAEGFT
+979 
-994 RGSNREYWE
+994 
-1003 EKLTS
+1003 
-1008 GDKIQSKGFQDARE
+1008 
-1022 KLIKFQL
+1022 
-1029 DKANEEA
+1029 
-1036 LALKDKIEQAGELD
+1036 
-1050 DDLTEYDRLW
+1050 
-1060 EEAERQGLDGKI
+1060 
-1072 NEYYDL
+1072 
-1078 LNNYYTQMNRPG
+1078 
-1090 NSVPS
+1090 
-1095 ELYYNTAGEIEARDA
+1095 NTAGEIEARDA
-1110 ANRRSMSDWTR
+1110 ASRRTLTPEER
-1121 KMVPPDYGDENTVFA
+1121 INQAPDLGDENTVFA
-1136 EDEASGRWY
+1136 EDGKSYSISEVEGTKRKYGEGVILDTDIFNGIPPKKWGNVLSQYVYENMAGAELTMYDETGAPEKVFLARSTDRVTKDGSKNSHKVIDKLAGYRGDTVRAQAIVQLSEVLASSTHKASSNEHTHQWMDENGWLIRTAYLQTQDGNIYEATLNIADGRDRKILY
-1145 SAEEY
+1145 EVNRVH
-1150 DPETA
+1150 
-1155 SIKEQIAH
+1155 QI
-1163 NKDELNK
+1163 D
-1170 MSPVAEK
+1170 K
-1177 TVPKNLL
+1177 TKNL
-1184 SKTDTYNWAIKE
+1184 SEHTDT
-1196 LERINYSVYRNGVG
+1196 G
-1210 EIRISRKD
+1210 ESQRSRYQEHEP
-1218 INKGLKYAKTPEE
+1218 GGTQT
-1231 RAAIALVPDV
+1231 
-1241 LKHGREIGAHENHKG
+1241 EI
-1256 RSKSTITLAA
+1256 
-1266 PVVMNG
+1266 
-1272 VRGNMAVMVNKNS
+1272 
-1285 DSYNAHRIV
+1285 
-1294 LPDGRVF
+1294 
-1301 KFSDVKK
+1301 
-1308 DTTSGLP
+1308 
-1315 QGVTQKGS
+1315 
-1323 LAKAADAVSDNS
+1323 DNS

-1373 KDEFFRHVDSIDRT
+1373 KDEFFRHVDSIDGT
-1387 RRRAPSRN
+1387 RRSAPSRN
-1395 AYRQPP
+1395 TYRQPP

-1439 RWSDAAQEALRMDGR
+1439 RWSDAAQVALRMDGR
-1454 RYSVEEGS
+1454 RYSVEE
-1462 YDINPTKKVGQS
+1462 
-1474 VKSDTSL
+1474 
-1481 LMTGQ
+1481 
-1486 PENSDTSSVGDSIR
+1486 
-1500 SSSENANKQFSM
+1500 
-1512 EAPIEDSNG
+1512 
-1521 RRLTNA
+1521 
-1527 QREFFKDSKAID
+1527 
-1539 SNGRL
+1539 
-1544 LTLYHGT
+1544 
-1551 GAKFTVFDKAHIG
+1551 
-1564 ENFGNRGGDLGFY
+1564 
-1577 FSPYIEDAKGYARE
+1577 
-1591 AAGYKGKGEVM
+1591 
-1602 PVYLNLKNPLI
+1602 
-1613 IEDDGWGSAISQ
+1613 
-1625 ADIRH
+1625 
-1630 GDLKRWAEEGKHDGI
+1630 
-1645 IVKSTDEID
+1645 
-1654 ENDMPDAVYIAFS
+1654 
-1667 PEQIKN
+1667 
-1673 VTNENPTSN
+1673 
-1682 PDIRYSVEE
+1682 
-1691 ETASEEE
+1691 ETANEEE

-1802 TDKADITDWNQFK
+1802 TDKTDITDWNQFK

-1918 AEKLHT
+1918 AESLHT
-1924 IDEVQNAYKGLKEA
+1924 IDEVHEAYKGLREA
-1938 RKKYEIANA
+1938 RKKYEIASA
-1947 KNLLTDHDKIQ
+1947 RNLLTDHDKLL

-1964 GEIELEHLDPKQDN
+1964 GEIELKHLDPTQDN

-2019 TANDWKDKKS
+2019 TANDWNDKKS

-2063 HQAEAKSTQFK
+2063 HQAEALATQFK

-2079 RVAALKLS
+2079 RVAALNLS

-2114 NAEMASRSRDKTRD
+2114 NAEMARRSRDKTRD

-2399 LLTGMKQTLAAMKES
+2399 LLTGMQQTLAAMKES

-2438 QKASATLSS
+2438 QKASAKLSS

-2457 GTLVRGRYNQNIRQ
+2457 GTLVRARYNQNIRQ

-2499 TLFNQANPVTK
+2499 TLFNQSNPVTK

-2639 KKRWSTIGKE
+2639 KKKRNAIWKE
-2649 LAKPAT
+2649 VSKPIT
-2655 YTLLPFGGGQIKKV
+2655 YTALPFGGGQIKKAV
-2669 AQGID
+2669 EGID

-2695 VYNQSFSDSA
+2695 VYNQSFGDSA

-2771 TAIADSSL
+2771 TAISDSSL

-2821 FLKAQNQ
+2821 FLKAQNR

-2895 LAKAINNLEPQDGAD
+2895 LAKAINDLEPQDGAD
-2910 TVSGTQKWRAVVDT
+2910 TVSSTQKWRAVVDT

-2932 AALAQVMSESEYRKV
+2932 AALPQVMSESEYRKI

>member
-167 VKGAGDEYFRKA
+167 VRGVGDEYFRKA

-244 RQGGRDIDTQLNT
+244 RQDGRDIDTQLNT

-382 ENAQQRE
+382 ENAQQRG

-477 NQSERERLQKIPNI
+477 SQSEREKLQKIPNI

-499 LAGVKARA
+499 LAGVKART

-552 NADPSENGYYD
+552 DADPSENGYYD
-563 RTTGELYI
+563 RATGELYI

-701 YQTALRETENRPVNV
+701 YHTALRETGNRPVNV

-1022 KLIKFQL
+1022 KLIQFQL

-1060 EEAERQGLDGKI
+1060 EEAERRGLDGKI

-1078 LNNYYTQMNRPG
+1078 LDNYYTQMNRPG

-1095 ELYYNTAGEIEARDA
+1095 ELYYSTAGEIEARDA

-1163 NKDELNK
+1163 SKDELNK

-1177 TVPKNLL
+1177 TVPKTLDRAADAFKWVEEMYASIAYTVHRDNFG
-1184 SKTDTYNWAIKE
+1184 D
-1196 LERINYSVYRNGVG
+1196 
-1210 EIRISRKD
+1210 IRVSRKD
-1218 INKGLKYAKTPEE
+1218 ISKGLRYAKTPEE
-1231 RAAIALVPDV
+1231 RAAIALVPEV
-1241 LKHGREIGAHENHKG
+1241 LKYGREIGAHENHKG
-1256 RSKSTITLAA
+1256 RSKSTITFAA

-1272 VRGNMAVMVNKNS
+1272 VRGNMAVLVNRNN
-1285 DSYNAHRIV
+1285 DNYNAHRIV
-1294 LPDGRVF
+1294 MPDGSVF
-1301 KFSDVKK
+1301 KFSDEKI
-1308 DTTSGLP
+1308 DTTPERS
-1315 QGVTQKGS
+1315 QGVAQTRS
-1323 LAKAADAVSDNS
+1323 LAETADAVSENS

-1373 KDEFFRHVDSIDRT
+1373 KDEFFRHVDSIDGT
-1387 RRRAPSRN
+1387 RRSAPSRN
-1395 AYRQPP
+1395 TYRQPP

-1454 RYSVEEGS
+1454 RYSVEE
-1462 YDINPTKKVGQS
+1462 
-1474 VKSDTSL
+1474 
-1481 LMTGQ
+1481 
-1486 PENSDTSSVGDSIR
+1486 
-1500 SSSENANKQFSM
+1500 
-1512 EAPIEDSNG
+1512 
-1521 RRLTNA
+1521 
-1527 QREFFKDSKAID
+1527 
-1539 SNGRL
+1539 
-1544 LTLYHGT
+1544 
-1551 GAKFTVFDKAHIG
+1551 
-1564 ENFGNRGGDLGFY
+1564 
-1577 FSPYIEDAKGYARE
+1577 
-1591 AAGYKGKGEVM
+1591 
-1602 PVYLNLKNPLI
+1602 
-1613 IEDDGWGSAISQ
+1613 
-1625 ADIRH
+1625 
-1630 GDLKRWAEEGKHDGI
+1630 
-1645 IVKSTDEID
+1645 
-1654 ENDMPDAVYIAFS
+1654 
-1667 PEQIKN
+1667 
-1673 VTNENPTSN
+1673 
-1682 PDIRYSVEE
+1682 

-1726 LSDKLNVPKFAQKEY
+1726 LSDKLNVPKFAQREY

-1924 IDEVQNAYKGLKEA
+1924 IDEVQNAYKDLKEA

-1947 KNLLTDHDKIQ
+1947 RNLLTDHDKIQ

-1964 GEIELEHLDPKQDN
+1964 GEIELKHLDSTQDN

-1985 FEAQEEYERIARTI
+1985 FEAQEKYERIARTI

-2399 LLTGMKQTLAAMKES
+2399 ILTGMQQTLAAMKES

-2438 QKASATLSS
+2438 QKASAKLSS

-2457 GTLVRGRYNQNIRQ
+2457 GTLVRARYNQNIRN

-2499 TLFNQANPVTK
+2499 TLFNQSNPVTK

-2639 KKRWSTIGKE
+2639 KKKRNAIWKE
-2649 LAKPAT
+2649 VSKPIT
-2655 YTLLPFGGGQIKKV
+2655 YTALPFGGGQIKKAV
-2669 AQGID
+2669 EGID

-2695 VYNQSFSDSA
+2695 VYNQSFGDSA

-2771 TAIADSSL
+2771 TAISDSSL

-2821 FLKAQNQ
+2821 FLKAQNR

-2895 LAKAINNLEPQDGAD
+2895 LAKAINDLEPQDGAD
-2910 TVSGTQKWRAVVDT
+2910 TVSSTQKWRAVVDT

>member
-37 VYAKVYGDGKTGQEA
+37 VYAKVYGDGRTGQEA

-167 VKGAGDEYFRKA
+167 VRGVGDEYFKKA

-244 RQGGRDIDTQLNT
+244 RQDGRDIDTQLNT

-382 ENAQQRE
+382 ENAQQRG

-433 DAETENLARLMDAPF
+433 DAETENLSKLLISERDVPFVKSSLEDAG
-448 AKKALADANILIDD
+448 ILIDD

-477 NQSERERLQKIPNI
+477 SQSEREKLQKIPNI

-499 LAGVKARA
+499 LAGVKART

-552 NADPSENGYYD
+552 DADPSENGYYD
-563 RTTGELYI
+563 RATGELYI

-701 YQTALRETENRPVNV
+701 YQTALRETGNRPVNV

-728 AAKTTQAQT
+728 AAKTTQA
-737 TQTTQEAAQEAAT
+737 TQQAAPA

-765 MTPDEYLESLRDQL
+765 MTPDEYLVSLRDQL

-812 STANLEHLKNAQEM
+812 STANLEKLKNAQEM

-899 RQMDETWGR
+899 RQLDETWGR

-1022 KLIKFQL
+1022 KLIQFQL

-1060 EEAERQGLDGKI
+1060 EEAERRGLDGKI

-1136 EDEASGRWY
+1136 EDSSYAMSQ
-1145 SAEEY
+1145 S
-1150 DPETA
+1150 
-1155 SIKEQIAH
+1155 EQDSVKTQLREH
-1163 NKDELNK
+1163 QGELNSMKAVATIRDNGWRGMSTGAFRKKIVNSLKKTGYRVDNPDIGVIDFDEK
-1170 MSPVAEK
+1170 MLNRSLNYIQTDAE
-1177 TVPKNLL
+1177 
-1184 SKTDTYNWAIKE
+1184 
-1196 LERINYSVYRNGVG
+1196 
-1210 EIRISRKD
+1210 
-1218 INKGLKYAKTPEE
+1218 
-1231 RAAIALVPDV
+1231 AAAYQALPMV
-1241 LKHGREIGAHENHKG
+1241 LKRGIEISGHGNHKG
-1256 RSKSTITLAA
+1256 RDYETLTIAA
-1266 PVVMNG
+1266 PVELNG
-1272 VRGNMAVMVNKNS
+1272 KRGNMAAVVMKTKGNRYKV
-1285 DSYNAHRIV
+1285 HRILTPEGTAFA
-1294 LPDGRVF
+1294 LPEMTNAEPTTVGTV
-1301 KFSDVKK
+1301 
-1308 DTTSGLP
+1308 TSGSQSL
-1315 QGVTQKGS
+1315 GGS
-1323 LAKAADAVSDNS
+1323 APAISSASENS
-1335 IPTNTQSV
+1335 IRSSSKNV

-1387 RRRAPSRN
+1387 RKRAPSRN
-1395 AYRQPP
+1395 AYRQPQ

-1454 RYSVEEGS
+1454 
-1462 YDINPTKKVGQS
+1462 
-1474 VKSDTSL
+1474 
-1481 LMTGQ
+1481 
-1486 PENSDTSSVGDSIR
+1486 
-1500 SSSENANKQFSM
+1500 
-1512 EAPIEDSNG
+1512 
-1521 RRLTNA
+1521 
-1527 QREFFKDSKAID
+1527 
-1539 SNGRL
+1539 
-1544 LTLYHGT
+1544 
-1551 GAKFTVFDKAHIG
+1551 
-1564 ENFGNRGGDLGFY
+1564 
-1577 FSPYIEDAKGYARE
+1577 
-1591 AAGYKGKGEVM
+1591 
-1602 PVYLNLKNPLI
+1602 
-1613 IEDDGWGSAISQ
+1613 
-1625 ADIRH
+1625 
-1630 GDLKRWAEEGKHDGI
+1630 
-1645 IVKSTDEID
+1645 
-1654 ENDMPDAVYIAFS
+1654 
-1667 PEQIKN
+1667 
-1673 VTNENPTSN
+1673 
-1682 PDIRYSVEE
+1682 RYSVEE

-1756 GTVSEETKNELFET
+1756 GMVSEETKNELFET

-1863 VSKSISVSE
+1863 VGKSISVSE
-1872 KSLDDHFGRNA
+1872 KSLNDHFGRNA

-1908 KRYVEDGKAP
+1908 KRYVEDSKAP
-1918 AEKLHT
+1918 ADKLHT

-1947 KNLLTDHDKIQ
+1947 RNLLTDHDKIQ

-1964 GEIELEHLDPKQDN
+1964 GEIELKHLDSTQDN

-2399 LLTGMKQTLAAMKES
+2399 LLTGMQQTLAAMKES

-2438 QKASATLSS
+2438 QKASTKLSS

-2457 GTLVRGRYNQNIRQ
+2457 GTLVRARYNQNIRQ
-2471 GMSEAAAMEDAD
+2471 GMSETAAMEDAD

-2674 ATIRGGSYT
+2674 ATIKGGSYT

-2695 VYNQSFSDSA
+2695 VYNQSFGDSA

-2771 TAIADSSL
+2771 TAISDSSL

-2895 LAKAINNLEPQDGAD
+2895 LAKAINDLEPQDGAD
-2910 TVSGTQKWRAVVDT
+2910 TVSSTQKWRAVVDT

>member
-167 VKGAGDEYFRKA
+167 VRGVGDEYFRKA

-213 FAGDIALNAAL
+213 FAGDIALNAVL

-244 RQGGRDIDTQLNT
+244 RQDGRDIDTQLNT

-325 ILNPVADRILK
+325 ILNPEADRILK
-336 LDDGKGDW
+336 LDDGQGDW

-382 ENAQQRE
+382 ENAQQRG

-477 NQSERERLQKIPNI
+477 SQSERERLQKIPNI

-499 LAGVKARA
+499 LAGVKART
-507 LERTFTQELQP
+507 LERTFTQEP
-518 DGITLPR
+518 HPDHEADGITLPR

-552 NADPSENGYYD
+552 DADPSENGYYD
-563 RTTGELYI
+563 RATGELYI

-728 AAKTTQAQT
+728 AAKTTQATQQAAPAQEAT
-737 TQTTQEAAQEAAT
+737 QEVTAREAPAQQTTQET
-750 REASQAQEAQAKSSE
+750 AQEAQPKNNASE
-765 MTPDEYLESLRDQL
+765 MTPDEYLESLIDQL

-826 ETLGADMKS
+826 ETLGADMES

-842 FKGMDGKWRFEID
+842 FKGRDGKWRFEI
-855 DSEMTYHR
+855 
-863 GGDAA
+863 
-868 FSRDHPDYAEYQKL
+868 
-882 MRKWM
+882 
-887 TGEVTAEEETRL
+887 
-899 RQMDETWGR
+899 
-908 EYGRLSER
+908 
-916 VDRGNATLEDILDH
+916 
-930 EALFRAYPQL
+930 
-940 RRTKVEFADMP
+940 
-951 KNTMG
+951 
-956 SYSPSQNL
+956 
-964 ITLSNELRNAPESTL
+964 
-979 VHEIQHAIQNAEGFT
+979 
-994 RGSNREYWE
+994 
-1003 EKLTS
+1003 
-1008 GDKIQSKGFQDARE
+1008 
-1022 KLIKFQL
+1022 
-1029 DKANEEA
+1029 
-1036 LALKDKIEQAGELD
+1036 
-1050 DDLTEYDRLW
+1050 
-1060 EEAERQGLDGKI
+1060 
-1072 NEYYDL
+1072 
-1078 LNNYYTQMNRPG
+1078 
-1090 NSVPS
+1090 
-1095 ELYYNTAGEIEARDA
+1095 EARDA
-1110 ANRRSMSDWTR
+1110 ASRRTLTPEER
-1121 KMVPPDYGDENTVFA
+1121 KNKAPDLGDENTVFA
-1136 EDEASGRWY
+1136 DGGKSYSINNTRDMPWEDQVQGYFSNDGTIKSSDSLYLGESNVNGVKDAPMYIPTSVITKAIRPPRGSR
-1145 SAEEY
+1145 SAHALSQKNILSLQ
-1150 DPETA
+1150 D
-1155 SIKEQIAH
+1155 SIKNAPLVINDPVRNSIVYVTADQDSAGNYIIVTLEKNNDLYGENAH
-1163 NKDELNK
+1163 KVT
-1170 MSPVAEK
+1170 S
-1177 TVPKNLL
+1177 
-1184 SKTDTYNWAIKE
+1184 I
-1196 LERINYSVYRNGVG
+1196 
-1210 EIRISRKD
+1210 
-1218 INKGLKYAKTPEE
+1218 
-1231 RAAIALVPDV
+1231 
-1241 LKHGREIGAHENHKG
+1241 HGRENITAMLEKLGDDATVFVKNENKLN
-1256 RSKSTITLAA
+1256 RML
-1266 PVVMNG
+1266 P
-1272 VRGNMAVMVNKNS
+1272 GNQILK
-1285 DSYNAHRIV
+1285 
-1294 LPDGRVF
+1294 
-1301 KFSDVKK
+1301 
-1308 DTTSGLP
+1308 
-1315 QGVTQKGS
+1315 S
-1323 LAKAADAVSDNS
+1323 LALRAKVELDNS
-1335 IPTNTQSV
+1335 SVPNRPQSV

-1373 KDEFFRHVDSIDRT
+1373 KDEFFRHVDSIDGT
-1387 RRRAPSRN
+1387 RRGAPSRN

-1415 RAHSEGVSVDEYLRR
+1415 RAHGEGVSVDEYLRR

-1462 YDINPTKKVGQS
+1462 YDYSKPFAEDVTESQQFKRWFGNSKV
-1474 VKSDTSL
+1474 T
-1481 LMTGQ
+1481 
-1486 PENSDTSSVGDSIR
+1486 NSDGTPKIVYHQT
-1500 SSSENANKQFSM
+1500 EN
-1512 EAPIEDSNG
+1512 E
-1521 RRLTNA
+1521 
-1527 QREFFKDSKAID
+1527 
-1539 SNGRL
+1539 
-1544 LTLYHGT
+1544 
-1551 GAKFTVFDKAHIG
+1551 FTVFETRREGAGTRDNGTPFGIFLKSSNKDIGLRGKKQMALYAKIENPLRAKNRSELLKAMQNMSSEYAEVINQH
-1564 ENFGNRGGDLGFY
+1564 EALDREYKEKTQSAMKEFKN
-1577 FSPYIEDAKGYARE
+1577 YIIEWRADNPGVDSRALYDDAKFNELFEAEDTLASEWTSKADKLSTKAKEAMTKALESNGYDGVILE
-1591 AAGYKGKGEVM
+1591 K
-1602 PVYLNLKNPLI
+1602 
-1613 IEDDGWGSAISQ
+1613 DDGSFGRSSDAYIALRPEQ
-1625 ADIRH
+1625 
-1630 GDLKRWAEEGKHDGI
+1630 
-1645 IVKSTDEID
+1645 VKSATDNIGTFD
-1654 ENDMPDAVYIAFS
+1654 S
-1667 PEQIKN
+1667 
-1673 VTNENPTSN
+1673 SN

-1691 ETASEEE
+1691 ETASEET

-1710 KAETY
+1710 KAERY
-1715 LKRAEGALVKD
+1715 LKRAESNLVKD
-1726 LSDKLNVPKFAQKEY
+1726 LSDKLNVPKFAQREY

-1802 TDKADITDWNQFK
+1802 TDKADIADWNQFK

-1863 VSKSISVSE
+1863 AGKSISVSE
-1872 KSLDDHFGRNA
+1872 KSLNDHFGRNA

-1918 AEKLHT
+1918 AESLHT
-1924 IDEVQNAYKGLKEA
+1924 IDEVRKAYKGLKEA

-1947 KNLLTDHDKIQ
+1947 RNLLTDHDKIL

-1964 GEIELEHLDPKQDN
+1964 GEIEPQHLDPKQDN
-1978 VKGISAV
+1978 VKGITAI
-1985 FEAQEEYERIARTI
+1985 FEAQEEYERISRTI

-2063 HQAEAKSTQFK
+2063 HQAEAMATQFK

-2114 NAEMASRSRDKTRD
+2114 NAEMARRARDKTRD

-2183 VNYRRGYFP
+2183 VNYRKGYFP

-2301 DTGKTEAEKTAIID
+2301 DPNKTEAEKTTIID

-2399 LLTGMKQTLAAMKES
+2399 LLVGMQQTLAAIKES

-2457 GTLVRGRYNQNIRQ
+2457 ETLVRARYNQNIRN

-2499 TLFNQANPVTK
+2499 TLFNQSNPVTK

-2599 TAEQLPFIGGILGG
+2599 TAKQLPFIGGILGG

-2695 VYNQSFSDSA
+2695 VYNQSFGDSA

-2895 LAKAINNLEPQDGAD
+2895 LAKAINDLEPQDGAD
-2910 TVSGTQKWRAVVDT
+2910 TVSSTQKWRAVVDT

>member
-37 VYAKVYGDGKTGQEA
+37 VYAKVYGDGRTGQEA

-167 VKGAGDEYFRKA
+167 VRGAGDEYFRKA

-244 RQGGRDIDTQLNT
+244 RQDGRDIDTQLNT

-375 VNGQFKA
+375 VNGQFKS
-382 ENAQQRE
+382 ENAQQRG

-477 NQSERERLQKIPNI
+477 SQSERERLQKIPNI
-491 GEVINEVA
+491 GEVMNEVA
-499 LAGVKARA
+499 LAGVKART

-552 NADPSENGYYD
+552 DADPSENGYYD
-563 RTTGELYI
+563 RATGELYI

-716 TFKAEAPTQAAP
+716 AFKAEAPTQAAP
-728 AAKTTQAQT
+728 AAKTTQA
-737 TQTTQEAAQEAAT
+737 TQQAAPAQEATQEVTT

-812 STANLEHLKNAQEM
+812 STANLEQLKNAQEM

-855 DSEMTYHR
+855 DSKAEFR
-863 GGDAA
+863 RDGDARLMQEEGYQRMQELTDKWIA
-868 FSRDHPDYAEYQKL
+868 SINDGTEFTEAEQTEMEQL
-882 MRKWM
+882 
-887 TGEVTAEEETRL
+887 GEKYYDAVWEEKYMLTDFLKHDELFEAYPRL
-899 RQMDETWGR
+899 KG
-908 EYGRLSER
+908 
-916 VDRGNATLEDILDH
+916 VTLEFDELPAGANGFFSKRSNTIVLSDK
-930 EALFRAYPQL
+930 LFG
-940 RRTKVEFADMP
+940 KSAD
-951 KNTMG
+951 T
-956 SYSPSQNL
+956 L
-964 ITLSNELRNAPESTL
+964 I
-979 VHEIQHAIQNAEGFT
+979 HEIQHIIQDYEGFAK
-994 RGSNREYWE
+994 GSNPRYWNNRMENGYSKRWSTGE
-1003 EKLTS
+1003 EMMP
-1008 GDKIQSKGFQDARE
+1008 
-1022 KLIKFQL
+1022 
-1029 DKANEEA
+1029 
-1036 LALKDKIEQAGELD
+1036 GEL
-1050 DDLTEYDRLW
+1050 YR
-1060 EEAERQGLDGKI
+1060 
-1072 NEYYDL
+1072 
-1078 LNNYYTQMNRPG
+1078 
-1090 NSVPS
+1090 
-1095 ELYYNTAGEIEARDA
+1095 NTAGEIEARDA
-1110 ANRRSMSDWTR
+1110 ASRRTLTPEER
-1121 KMVPPDYGDENTVFA
+1121 KNKAPDLGDENTVFA
-1136 EDEASGRWY
+1136 EDGKSYSISEVEGTKRKYGEGVILDTDIFNGIPPKKWGNVLSQYVYENMAGAELTMYDETGAPEKVFLARSTDRVTKDGSKNSHKVIDKLAGYRGDTVRAQAIVQLSEVLASSTHKASSNEHTHQWMDENGWLIRTAYLQTQDGNIYEATLNIADGRNRKILY
-1145 SAEEY
+1145 E
-1150 DPETA
+1150 
-1155 SIKEQIAH
+1155 INRVHQID
-1163 NKDELNK
+1163 KI
-1170 MSPVAEK
+1170 
-1177 TVPKNLL
+1177 KNL
-1184 SKTDTYNWAIKE
+1184 SEHTDT
-1196 LERINYSVYRNGVG
+1196 G
-1210 EIRISRKD
+1210 ESQRSR
-1218 INKGLKYAKTPEE
+1218 YQEHEP
-1231 RAAIALVPDV
+1231 
-1241 LKHGREIGAHENHKG
+1241 GRTQSEI
-1256 RSKSTITLAA
+1256 
-1266 PVVMNG
+1266 
-1272 VRGNMAVMVNKNS
+1272 
-1285 DSYNAHRIV
+1285 
-1294 LPDGRVF
+1294 
-1301 KFSDVKK
+1301 
-1308 DTTSGLP
+1308 
-1315 QGVTQKGS
+1315 
-1323 LAKAADAVSDNS
+1323 DNS
-1335 IPTNTQSV
+1335 IPTSPQSV

-1373 KDEFFRHVDSIDRT
+1373 KDEFFHHVDSIDGT
-1387 RRRAPSRN
+1387 RRSAPSRN

-1454 RYSVEEGS
+1454 RYSVEE
-1462 YDINPTKKVGQS
+1462 
-1474 VKSDTSL
+1474 
-1481 LMTGQ
+1481 
-1486 PENSDTSSVGDSIR
+1486 
-1500 SSSENANKQFSM
+1500 
-1512 EAPIEDSNG
+1512 
-1521 RRLTNA
+1521 
-1527 QREFFKDSKAID
+1527 
-1539 SNGRL
+1539 
-1544 LTLYHGT
+1544 
-1551 GAKFTVFDKAHIG
+1551 
-1564 ENFGNRGGDLGFY
+1564 
-1577 FSPYIEDAKGYARE
+1577 
-1591 AAGYKGKGEVM
+1591 
-1602 PVYLNLKNPLI
+1602 
-1613 IEDDGWGSAISQ
+1613 
-1625 ADIRH
+1625 
-1630 GDLKRWAEEGKHDGI
+1630 
-1645 IVKSTDEID
+1645 
-1654 ENDMPDAVYIAFS
+1654 
-1667 PEQIKN
+1667 
-1673 VTNENPTSN
+1673 
-1682 PDIRYSVEE
+1682 
-1691 ETASEEE
+1691 ETASEETH
-1698 PKEPRVRDTIPK
+1698 KEPRARDTIPK

-1863 VSKSISVSE
+1863 VGKSISVSE
-1872 KSLDDHFGRNA
+1872 KSLNDHFGRNA

-1908 KRYVEDGKAP
+1908 KRYVEDSKAP
-1918 AEKLHT
+1918 ADKLHT

-1947 KNLLTDHDKIQ
+1947 K
-1958 VGRLLR
+1958 
-1964 GEIELEHLDPKQDN
+1964 P
-1978 VKGISAV
+1978 
-1985 FEAQEEYERIARTI
+1985 
-1999 REWNAQR
+1999 
-2006 KQELRDEADEYLQ
+2006 
-2019 TANDWKDKKS
+2019 
-2029 GILYARET
+2029 
-2037 QERNVLDIVPDEKI
+2037 
-2051 AKAIN
+2051 
-2056 RKYFMPV
+2056 
-2063 HQAEAKSTQFK
+2063 
-2074 KTMRG
+2074 
-2079 RVAALKLS
+2079 
-2087 TKETKA
+2087 
-2093 MKKAGKVS
+2093 
-2101 EAHAVQLIGEARD
+2101 AH
-2114 NAEMASRSRDKTRD
+2114 
-2128 GKTEAEWRAIEAE
+2128 
-2141 LWKNNPDLDKAKIE
+2141 
-2155 NAIKE
+2155 
-2160 FRGIYD
+2160 
-2166 ELLNMMND
+2166 
-2174 VRIENGYEP
+2174 
-2183 VNYRRGYFP
+2183 
-2192 HFKKDSA
+2192 
-2199 DNIIGLFG
+2199 
-2207 RALGIK
+2207 
-2213 TDVTELPTTI
+2213 
-2223 NGMTHMFRPG
+2223 RP
-2233 IQWFGNAL
+2233 
-2241 ERTGFETTYDAVE
+2241 
-2254 GFDRYIEGVANV
+2254 
-2266 IYQTENIQR
+2266 
-2275 LRALASQARYR
+2275 
-2286 TGPEGLRKQIDAVRA
+2286 
-2301 DTGKTEAEKTAIID
+2301 
-2315 DLNANGKYEL
+2315 
-2325 SNWVV
+2325 
-2330 NLDEYTNILAGKKSM
+2330 
-2345 ADRNLE
+2345 
-2351 QALGRDMYNVV
+2351 
-2362 KAVESRVAANMVA
+2362 
-2375 INVGSWLTNFI
+2375 
-2386 PITQGY
+2386 
-2392 ALLGTKD
+2392 
-2399 LLTGMKQTLAAMKES
+2399 
-2414 DGMVEASAFLT
+2414 
-2425 NRIGS
+2425 
-2430 DPLVQTWA
+2430 
-2438 QKASATLSS
+2438 
-2447 PMSWIDNFTA
+2447 
-2457 GTLVRGRYNQNIRQ
+2457 
-2471 GMSEAAAMEDAD
+2471 
-2483 TFAAN
+2483 
-2488 VMADRSKGSTP
+2488 
-2499 TLFNQANPVTK
+2499 
-2510 LFTQFQLEVNN
+2510 
-2521 QLSYLFKDIP
+2521 
-2531 RETKDKGVKALAL
+2531 
-2544 ALLKFFLGAYLY
+2544 
-2556 DEAYEYFIGRRP
+2556 
-2568 ALDPIGILVDTAQDI
+2568 
-2583 ANGES
+2583 
-2588 AYDVITGTLED
+2588 
-2599 TAEQLPFIGGILGG
+2599 
-2613 GRIPISSALPDAGN
+2613 
-2627 LLRAATNEDWDS
+2627 
-2639 KKRWSTIGKE
+2639 
-2649 LAKPAT
+2649 
-2655 YTLLPFGGGQIKKV
+2655 
-2669 AQGID
+2669 
-2674 ATIRGGSYT
+2674 
-2683 YDADGNDILQYP
+2683 
-2695 VYNQSFSDSA
+2695 
-2705 KSIAESVL
+2705 
-2713 FGKTALPTG
+2713 
-2722 REWIG
+2722 
-2727 SGFKSFGAKETAAY
+2727 
-2741 KELTESGTSQ
+2741 
-2751 KDVYDTLK
+2751 
-2759 AIRAE
+2759 
-2764 KTNNGKR
+2764 
-2771 TAIADSSL
+2771 
-2779 TDNEKRILYNHI
+2779 
-2791 FGEKQENGT
+2791 
-2800 YKSTRTE
+2800 
-2807 EIAAFKEAGLDMDD
+2807 
-2821 FLKAQNQ
+2821 
-2828 YTDIGKEYD
+2828 
-2837 TTSDKA
+2837 
-2843 LAFSRWVNQQGWTA
+2843 
-2857 DQKAAVNDSF
+2857 
-2867 KYYSQIPATAANYNS
+2867 
-2882 FADAGLSDETAYK
+2882 
-2895 LAKAINNLEPQDGAD
+2895 
-2910 TVSGTQKWRAVVDT
+2910 
-2924 VKNTNDQL
+2924 
-2932 AALAQVMSESEYRKV
+2932 
-2947 SAGRAHGVE
+2947 
-2956 PSSYVA
+2956 
-2962 FKESLP
+2962 
-2968 KFDADGNGTFKQAE
+2968 
-2982 IKAAI
+2982 
-2987 DAMGEK
+2987 
-2993 YGTVLPGGSK
+2993 
-3003 LTIAQQ
+3003 
-3009 AVLWQLANKS
+3009 
-3019 WKPKNNP
+3019 
-3026 YSVAIGQKVYNELN
+3026 
-3040 AK
+3040 

>member
-27 KGIPANNPAF
+27 KDRIVG
-37 VYAKVYGDGKTGQEA
+37 GKTGQEA
-52 NKPVKGKKITK
+52 NKPVKGKNITK
-63 PPKVQHRDGEIA
+63 PPKVQHRDVEIA

-167 VKGAGDEYFRKA
+167 VRGVGDEYFRKA

-382 ENAQQRE
+382 ENAQQRG

-401 LEAEPGSRAQKAAET
+401 LEAEPGSRAQKAAEK

-477 NQSERERLQKIPNI
+477 SQSERERLQKIPNI
-491 GEVINEVA
+491 GEVMNEVA

-552 NADPSENGYYD
+552 DADPSENGYYD
-563 RTTGELYI
+563 RATGELYI

-728 AAKTTQAQT
+728 SAKTTQA
-737 TQTTQEAAQEAAT
+737 TQQAAPAQEATQEVTT

-765 MTPDEYLESLRDQL
+765 MTPDEYLESLRGQL

-812 STANLEHLKNAQEM
+812 STANLEQLKNAQEM
-826 ETLGADMKS
+826 ETLGADMES

-842 FKGMDGKWRFEID
+842 LKGRDGKWRFEIN
-855 DSEMTYHR
+855 DSRMPTDLY
-863 GGDAA
+863 
-868 FSRDHPDYAEYQKL
+868 RD
-882 MRKWM
+882 
-887 TGEVTAEEETRL
+887 
-899 RQMDETWGR
+899 
-908 EYGRLSER
+908 
-916 VDRGNATLEDILDH
+916 
-930 EALFRAYPQL
+930 
-940 RRTKVEFADMP
+940 
-951 KNTMG
+951 
-956 SYSPSQNL
+956 
-964 ITLSNELRNAPESTL
+964 
-979 VHEIQHAIQNAEGFT
+979 
-994 RGSNREYWE
+994 
-1003 EKLTS
+1003 
-1008 GDKIQSKGFQDARE
+1008 
-1022 KLIKFQL
+1022 
-1029 DKANEEA
+1029 
-1036 LALKDKIEQAGELD
+1036 
-1050 DDLTEYDRLW
+1050 
-1060 EEAERQGLDGKI
+1060 
-1072 NEYYDL
+1072 
-1078 LNNYYTQMNRPG
+1078 
-1090 NSVPS
+1090 
-1095 ELYYNTAGEIEARDA
+1095 TAGEIEARDTA
-1110 ANRRSMSDWTR
+1110 KRRELTAQERRETS
-1121 KMVPPDYGDENTVFA
+1121 PDYGSEDTVFA
-1136 EDEASGRWY
+1136 DSGDGY
-1145 SAEEY
+1145 A
-1150 DPETA
+1150 
-1155 SIKEQIAH
+1155 IG
-1163 NKDELNK
+1163 
-1170 MSPVAEK
+1170 K
-1177 TVPKNLL
+1177 T
-1184 SKTDTYNWAIKE
+1184 
-1196 LERINYSVYRNGVG
+1196 
-1210 EIRISRKD
+1210 
-1218 INKGLKYAKTPEE
+1218 
-1231 RAAIALVPDV
+1231 
-1241 LKHGREIGAHENHKG
+1241 
-1256 RSKSTITLAA
+1256 
-1266 PVVMNG
+1266 
-1272 VRGNMAVMVNKNS
+1272 
-1285 DSYNAHRIV
+1285 
-1294 LPDGRVF
+1294 
-1301 KFSDVKK
+1301 
-1308 DTTSGLP
+1308 
-1315 QGVTQKGS
+1315 
-1323 LAKAADAVSDNS
+1323 
-1335 IPTNTQSV
+1335 TNTQSV

-1373 KDEFFRHVDSIDRT
+1373 KDEFFRHVDSIDGT
-1387 RRRAPSRN
+1387 RRSAPSRN

-1454 RYSVEEGS
+1454 RYSVEE
-1462 YDINPTKKVGQS
+1462 
-1474 VKSDTSL
+1474 
-1481 LMTGQ
+1481 
-1486 PENSDTSSVGDSIR
+1486 
-1500 SSSENANKQFSM
+1500 
-1512 EAPIEDSNG
+1512 
-1521 RRLTNA
+1521 
-1527 QREFFKDSKAID
+1527 
-1539 SNGRL
+1539 
-1544 LTLYHGT
+1544 
-1551 GAKFTVFDKAHIG
+1551 
-1564 ENFGNRGGDLGFY
+1564 
-1577 FSPYIEDAKGYARE
+1577 
-1591 AAGYKGKGEVM
+1591 
-1602 PVYLNLKNPLI
+1602 
-1613 IEDDGWGSAISQ
+1613 
-1625 ADIRH
+1625 
-1630 GDLKRWAEEGKHDGI
+1630 
-1645 IVKSTDEID
+1645 
-1654 ENDMPDAVYIAFS
+1654 
-1667 PEQIKN
+1667 
-1673 VTNENPTSN
+1673 
-1682 PDIRYSVEE
+1682 

-1710 KAETY
+1710 KAERY

-1756 GTVSEETKNELFET
+1756 GTVSEATKNEHFET
-1770 AWENGRHIDDEF
+1770 AWENGKAVADEF

-1815 NSAFGS
+1815 NSAFGT

-1863 VSKSISVSE
+1863 VGKSITMSK
-1872 KSLDDHFGRNA
+1872 KSLNDHSGRKA

-1918 AEKLHT
+1918 ADKLHT
-1924 IDEVQNAYKGLKEA
+1924 IDEVQNAYKGLKKA

-1964 GEIELEHLDPKQDN
+1964 GEIELKHLDSTQDN

-1985 FEAQEEYERIARTI
+1985 FEAQEEYERISRTI

-2063 HQAEAKSTQFK
+2063 HQAEAMATQFK

-2114 NAEMASRSRDKTRD
+2114 NAKMARRAHDKKRD
-2128 GKTEAEWRAIEAE
+2128 GKTAEEWRAIEAE
-2141 LWKNNPDLDKAKIE
+2141 LWKNNPDLDKTKIE

-2160 FRGIYD
+2160 FREIYD

-2241 ERTGFETTYDAVE
+2241 KRTGFETTYDAVE

-2275 LRALASQARYR
+2275 LRILADQVRYR
-2286 TGPEGLRKQIDAVRA
+2286 TSPEGLRKQIDAVRA
-2301 DTGKTEAEKTAIID
+2301 DTQLNEAQKKAIED
-2315 DLNANGKYEL
+2315 DLKERGKYKL

-2399 LLTGMKQTLAAMKES
+2399 LLTGMQQTLAAMKES

-2438 QKASATLSS
+2438 QKASAKLSS

-2457 GTLVRGRYNQNIRQ
+2457 GTLVRARYNQNIRQ

-2499 TLFNQANPVTK
+2499 TLFNQSNPVTK

-2544 ALLKFFLGAYLY
+2544 SLLKFFLGAYLF

-2627 LLRAATNEDWDS
+2627 LLRAATNEDWS
-2639 KKRWSTIGKE
+2639 SEKKRNAIWKE
-2649 LAKPAT
+2649 VSKPIT
-2655 YTLLPFGGGQIKKV
+2655 YTALPFGGGQIKKAV
-2669 AQGID
+2669 EGID

-2695 VYNQSFSDSA
+2695 VYNQSFGDSA

-2771 TAIADSSL
+2771 TAISDSSL

-2895 LAKAINNLEPQDGAD
+2895 LAKAINGLEPQDGAD
-2910 TVSGTQKWRAVVDT
+2910 TVSSTQKWRAVVDT

>member
-1 MASDWREKYQK
+1 MGAKIDRDKLKSDLK
-12 AIKDGSA
+12 AAGYKVTGEGLSKSSGSA
-19 AKRYQESS
+19 VSDRINEMRNDFGTRQDKL
-27 KGIPANNPAF
+27 IANNPAF

-167 VKGAGDEYFRKA
+167 VRGAGDEYFRKA

-278 AYGSGL
+278 AYGSGF

-382 ENAQQRE
+382 ENAQQRG

-477 NQSERERLQKIPNI
+477 SQSERERLQKIPNI
-491 GEVINEVA
+491 RDVMNEVA

-525 GDELLRDKTIE
+525 GDEMLRDKAIE

-543 ITGREIRLY
+543 ITGREIKLY
-552 NADPSENGYYD
+552 DADPSENGYYD
-563 RTTGELYI
+563 RATGELYI
-571 NRNSKNPLA
+571 NRNSKNPMA

-586 LTHSIEDAG
+586 LTHSIEEAG

-620 EKAALYEKH
+620 EKAALYKKH

-680 LAKIGDR
+680 LSKIGDR

-701 YQTALRETENRPVNV
+701 YQMALRETENRPVNV

-750 REASQAQEAQAKSSE
+750 REASQAPEAQAKSSE

-779 ARGEISEDEFSDL
+779 ARGEISEEEYSDL

-826 ETLGADMKS
+826 ETLGADMES

-842 FKGMDGKWRFEID
+842 FKGRDGKWRFEI
-855 DSEMTYHR
+855 
-863 GGDAA
+863 
-868 FSRDHPDYAEYQKL
+868 
-882 MRKWM
+882 
-887 TGEVTAEEETRL
+887 
-899 RQMDETWGR
+899 
-908 EYGRLSER
+908 
-916 VDRGNATLEDILDH
+916 
-930 EALFRAYPQL
+930 
-940 RRTKVEFADMP
+940 
-951 KNTMG
+951 
-956 SYSPSQNL
+956 
-964 ITLSNELRNAPESTL
+964 
-979 VHEIQHAIQNAEGFT
+979 
-994 RGSNREYWE
+994 
-1003 EKLTS
+1003 
-1008 GDKIQSKGFQDARE
+1008 
-1022 KLIKFQL
+1022 
-1029 DKANEEA
+1029 
-1036 LALKDKIEQAGELD
+1036 
-1050 DDLTEYDRLW
+1050 
-1060 EEAERQGLDGKI
+1060 
-1072 NEYYDL
+1072 
-1078 LNNYYTQMNRPG
+1078 
-1090 NSVPS
+1090 
-1095 ELYYNTAGEIEARDA
+1095 EARDT
-1110 ANRRSMSDWTR
+1110 ANRRTLTPEER
-1121 KMVPPDYGDENTVFA
+1121 KNKAPDLGDENTVLA
-1136 EDEASGRWY
+1136 EDGVSYSIGEITDESGKSYGRGVHLDSTLLENLTDSERVQMVKERVKELGGQHFTAYDGNGNEVDIQISEPNARFKNRSGKSKPVNKDLTTKYIGNETKQEAVVLVDELIEAANFDKSKAPEYSHGWLDNNGKNNWDYWTTFVQDRNGTIWEATLNIANAANGEKILYDINPIKKVGQSVKSDTSLLMTGQPENSGTSSVR
-1145 SAEEY
+1145 
-1150 DPETA
+1150 A
-1155 SIKEQIAH
+1155 SIR
-1163 NKDELNK
+1163 
-1170 MSPVAEK
+1170 S
-1177 TVPKNLL
+1177 
-1184 SKTDTYNWAIKE
+1184 S
-1196 LERINYSVYRNGVG
+1196 S
-1210 EIRISRKD
+1210 
-1218 INKGLKYAKTPEE
+1218 
-1231 RAAIALVPDV
+1231 
-1241 LKHGREIGAHENHKG
+1241 EN
-1256 RSKSTITLAA
+1256 
-1266 PVVMNG
+1266 
-1272 VRGNMAVMVNKNS
+1272 
-1285 DSYNAHRIV
+1285 
-1294 LPDGRVF
+1294 
-1301 KFSDVKK
+1301 
-1308 DTTSGLP
+1308 
-1315 QGVTQKGS
+1315 
-1323 LAKAADAVSDNS
+1323 
-1335 IPTNTQSV
+1335 V

-1373 KDEFFRHVDSIDRT
+1373 KDEFFRHMDRIDGT
-1387 RRRAPSRN
+1387 RRSAPSRN

-1454 RYSVEEGS
+1454 RYSVEE
-1462 YDINPTKKVGQS
+1462 
-1474 VKSDTSL
+1474 
-1481 LMTGQ
+1481 
-1486 PENSDTSSVGDSIR
+1486 
-1500 SSSENANKQFSM
+1500 
-1512 EAPIEDSNG
+1512 
-1521 RRLTNA
+1521 
-1527 QREFFKDSKAID
+1527 
-1539 SNGRL
+1539 
-1544 LTLYHGT
+1544 
-1551 GAKFTVFDKAHIG
+1551 
-1564 ENFGNRGGDLGFY
+1564 
-1577 FSPYIEDAKGYARE
+1577 
-1591 AAGYKGKGEVM
+1591 
-1602 PVYLNLKNPLI
+1602 
-1613 IEDDGWGSAISQ
+1613 
-1625 ADIRH
+1625 
-1630 GDLKRWAEEGKHDGI
+1630 
-1645 IVKSTDEID
+1645 
-1654 ENDMPDAVYIAFS
+1654 
-1667 PEQIKN
+1667 
-1673 VTNENPTSN
+1673 
-1682 PDIRYSVEE
+1682 
-1691 ETASEEE
+1691 ETANEEE
-1698 PKEPRVRDTIPK
+1698 PKEPRVRDTIPE
-1710 KAETY
+1710 KAERY
-1715 LKRAEGALVKD
+1715 LKRAEETLVKD

-1756 GTVSEETKNELFET
+1756 GTVSEETKNKLFET

-1863 VSKSISVSE
+1863 VSKSISVSG

-1964 GEIELEHLDPKQDN
+1964 GEIEPQHLDPKQDN

-1985 FEAQEEYERIARTI
+1985 FEAQEEYERISRTI

-2063 HQAEAKSTQFK
+2063 HQAEAMATQFK

-2114 NAEMASRSRDKTRD
+2114 NAKMARRAHDKKRD

-2155 NAIKE
+2155 NAVKE

-2183 VNYRRGYFP
+2183 VNYRKGYFP

-2275 LRALASQARYR
+2275 LRILADQVRYR
-2286 TGPEGLRKQIDAVRA
+2286 TSPEGLRKQIDAVRA
-2301 DTGKTEAEKTAIID
+2301 DTQLNEAQKKAIED
-2315 DLNANGKYEL
+2315 DLKERGKYEL

-2438 QKASATLSS
+2438 QKASAKLSS

-2457 GTLVRGRYNQNIRQ
+2457 GTLVRARYNQNIRQ

-2499 TLFNQANPVTK
+2499 TLFNQSNPVTK

-2639 KKRWSTIGKE
+2639 KKKRNAIWKE
-2649 LAKPAT
+2649 VSKPIT
-2655 YTLLPFGGGQIKKV
+2655 YTALPFGGGQIKKAV
-2669 AQGID
+2669 EGID

-2695 VYNQSFSDSA
+2695 VYNQSFGDSA

-2771 TAIADSSL
+2771 TAISDSSL

-2821 FLKAQNQ
+2821 FLKAQNR

-2895 LAKAINNLEPQDGAD
+2895 LAKAINDLEPQDGAD
-2910 TVSGTQKWRAVVDT
+2910 TVSSTQKWRAVVDT

>member
-63 PPKVQHRDGEIA
+63 LPKVQHRDGEIA

-167 VKGAGDEYFRKA
+167 VRGVGDEYFKKA

-244 RQGGRDIDTQLNT
+244 RQDGRDIDTQLNT

-382 ENAQQRE
+382 ENAQQRG

-477 NQSERERLQKIPNI
+477 SQSERERLQKIPNI

-507 LERTFTQELQP
+507 LERTFTQEIQP

-552 NADPSENGYYD
+552 DADPSENGYYD
-563 RTTGELYI
+563 RATGELYI

-701 YQTALRETENRPVNV
+701 YQTALRETEKRPVNV
-716 TFKAEAPTQAAP
+716 TFKAEAPTQTAREAAP
-728 AAKTTQAQT
+728 AAQEATQAAATQEAPAQ
-737 TQTTQEAAQEAAT
+737 QTTQETAQETQPKNNA
-750 REASQAQEAQAKSSE
+750 SE

-812 STANLEHLKNAQEM
+812 STANLEQLKNAQEM

-855 DSEMTYHR
+855 DSKAEFR
-863 GGDAA
+863 RDGDARLMQEKGYQRMQELTDKWIA
-868 FSRDHPDYAEYQKL
+868 SINDGTEFTEAEQTEMEQL
-882 MRKWM
+882 
-887 TGEVTAEEETRL
+887 GEKYYDAVWEEKYMLTDFL
-899 RQMDETWGR
+899 KHDE
-908 EYGRLSER
+908 
-916 VDRGNATLEDILDH
+916 
-930 EALFRAYPQL
+930 LFEAYPRL
-940 RRTKVEFADMP
+940 KGVALEFDELPAGTNGFFSKRSNTIVLSDKLFGKSAD
-951 KNTMG
+951 T
-956 SYSPSQNL
+956 L
-964 ITLSNELRNAPESTL
+964 I
-979 VHEIQHAIQNAEGFT
+979 HEIQHIIQNYEGFAK
-994 RGSNREYWE
+994 GSNPRYWNERMENGYSKRWSTGE
-1003 EKLTS
+1003 EMMP
-1008 GDKIQSKGFQDARE
+1008 
-1022 KLIKFQL
+1022 
-1029 DKANEEA
+1029 
-1036 LALKDKIEQAGELD
+1036 GEL
-1050 DDLTEYDRLW
+1050 YH
-1060 EEAERQGLDGKI
+1060 
-1072 NEYYDL
+1072 
-1078 LNNYYTQMNRPG
+1078 
-1090 NSVPS
+1090 
-1095 ELYYNTAGEIEARDA
+1095 NTAGEIEARDA
-1110 ANRRSMSDWTR
+1110 ASRRTLTPEER
-1121 KMVPPDYGDENTVFA
+1121 KNKSPNLGDENTVFA

-1163 NKDELNK
+1163 SKDELNK
-1170 MSPVAEK
+1170 MPPVAEK
-1177 TVPKNLL
+1177 TVPKTLDRAADAFKWVEEMYASIAYTVHRDNFG
-1184 SKTDTYNWAIKE
+1184 D
-1196 LERINYSVYRNGVG
+1196 
-1210 EIRISRKD
+1210 IRVSRKD
-1218 INKGLKYAKTPEE
+1218 ISKGLRYAKTAEE
-1231 RAAIALVPDV
+1231 RAAIALVPEV
-1241 LKHGREIGAHENHKG
+1241 LKYGREIGVHENHKG
-1256 RSKSTITLAA
+1256 RSKSTITFAG

-1272 VRGNMAVMVNKNS
+1272 VRGNMAVLVNRNN
-1285 DSYNAHRIV
+1285 DNYNAHRIV
-1294 LPDGRVF
+1294 MPDGSVF
-1301 KFSDVKK
+1301 KFSGEKI
-1308 DTTSGLP
+1308 DTTPERS
-1315 QGVTQKGS
+1315 QGVAQTRS
-1323 LAKAADAVSDNS
+1323 LAETADAVSENS

-1373 KDEFFRHVDSIDRT
+1373 KDEFFRHVDSIDGT
-1387 RRRAPSRN
+1387 RRSAPSRN

-1401 KNQSYSD
+1401 KSQSYSD

-1454 RYSVEEGS
+1454 RYSVEE
-1462 YDINPTKKVGQS
+1462 
-1474 VKSDTSL
+1474 
-1481 LMTGQ
+1481 
-1486 PENSDTSSVGDSIR
+1486 
-1500 SSSENANKQFSM
+1500 
-1512 EAPIEDSNG
+1512 
-1521 RRLTNA
+1521 
-1527 QREFFKDSKAID
+1527 
-1539 SNGRL
+1539 
-1544 LTLYHGT
+1544 
-1551 GAKFTVFDKAHIG
+1551 
-1564 ENFGNRGGDLGFY
+1564 
-1577 FSPYIEDAKGYARE
+1577 
-1591 AAGYKGKGEVM
+1591 
-1602 PVYLNLKNPLI
+1602 
-1613 IEDDGWGSAISQ
+1613 
-1625 ADIRH
+1625 
-1630 GDLKRWAEEGKHDGI
+1630 
-1645 IVKSTDEID
+1645 
-1654 ENDMPDAVYIAFS
+1654 
-1667 PEQIKN
+1667 
-1673 VTNENPTSN
+1673 
-1682 PDIRYSVEE
+1682 
-1691 ETASEEE
+1691 ETASEETH
-1698 PKEPRVRDTIPK
+1698 KEPRVRDTIPK

-1726 LSDKLNVPKFAQKEY
+1726 FSDKLNVPKFAQKEY
-1741 LNEIAQEISEEYLKT
+1741 LNDIAQEISEEYLKT
-1756 GTVSEETKNELFET
+1756 GTVSEETKNKLFET

-1958 VGRLLR
+1958 AGRLLR

-1978 VKGISAV
+1978 VKDISAV
-1985 FEAQEEYERIARTI
+1985 FEAQEEYERISRTI

-2399 LLTGMKQTLAAMKES
+2399 LLTGMQQTLAAMKES

-2438 QKASATLSS
+2438 QKASAKLSS

-2695 VYNQSFSDSA
+2695 VYNQSFGDSA

-2821 FLKAQNQ
+2821 FLKAQNR

-2895 LAKAINNLEPQDGAD
+2895 LAKAINDLEPQDGAD
-2910 TVSGTQKWRAVVDT
+2910 TVSSTQKWRAVVDT

-2956 PSSYVA
+2956 PSSYVT

>member
-1 MASDWREKYQK
+1 MASDWREKYQKEIKDGSAAKRYQESSKDRIVGGKTGQEANKPVKGKNITKPPKVQHRDVEIAASDWREKYQK

-27 KGIPANNPAF
+27 KDRIVGG
-37 VYAKVYGDGKTGQEA
+37 KRTTGDGATRVDQVMAAAINSTLSAFQKLAADNTSSTGSLSMGESARAAINEAKTAKKEGRQVRPGQAQRKAEQD
-52 NKPVKGKKITK
+52 KIK
-63 PPKVQHRDGEIA
+63 SFNDGW
-75 ALGAGD
+75 AGD
-81 YGASNSTRFDKTMN
+81 FKQKL
-95 AAIYSTAAALENL
+95 LE
-108 HGTLKEKD
+108 GSQKSAES
-116 ARQRARDEADSKR
+116 AYE
-129 LKAGYDAMIQGE
+129 
-141 DIYSRPGG
+141 
-149 LKKIS
+149 S
-154 EDADK
+154 E
-159 DFEARYEK
+159 RH
-167 VKGAGDEYFRKA
+167 
-179 DEMKKRSEQQQKEA
+179 A
-193 KEGLGGFGQFAVDL
+193 KEGLGKFGQGVVDF

-224 PGAGLAAM
+224 PGAGMAAM
-232 GMRAA
+232 GMRTY
-237 GSAAQEA
+237 GSASLDA
-244 RQGGRDIDTQLNT
+244 RRRGLSEGEQQIS

-382 ENAQQRE
+382 ENAQQRG

-401 LEAEPGSRAQKAAET
+401 LEAEPGSRAQKTAET

-477 NQSERERLQKIPNI
+477 SQSERERLQKIPNI
-491 GEVINEVA
+491 GEVMNEVA
-499 LAGVKARA
+499 LTGAKARA

-552 NADPSENGYYD
+552 DADPSENGYYD
-563 RTTGELYI
+563 RATGELYI

-728 AAKTTQAQT
+728 SAKTTQA
-737 TQTTQEAAQEAAT
+737 TQQAAPAQEATQEVTT

-812 STANLEHLKNAQEM
+812 STANLEQLKNAQEM
-826 ETLGADMKS
+826 ETLGADMES

-842 FKGMDGKWRFEID
+842 FKGRDGKWRFEIN
-855 DSEMTYHR
+855 DSEMEY
-863 GGDAA
+863 
-868 FSRDHPDYAEYQKL
+868 RD
-882 MRKWM
+882 
-887 TGEVTAEEETRL
+887 
-899 RQMDETWGR
+899 
-908 EYGRLSER
+908 
-916 VDRGNATLEDILDH
+916 
-930 EALFRAYPQL
+930 
-940 RRTKVEFADMP
+940 
-951 KNTMG
+951 
-956 SYSPSQNL
+956 
-964 ITLSNELRNAPESTL
+964 
-979 VHEIQHAIQNAEGFT
+979 
-994 RGSNREYWE
+994 
-1003 EKLTS
+1003 
-1008 GDKIQSKGFQDARE
+1008 
-1022 KLIKFQL
+1022 
-1029 DKANEEA
+1029 
-1036 LALKDKIEQAGELD
+1036 
-1050 DDLTEYDRLW
+1050 
-1060 EEAERQGLDGKI
+1060 
-1072 NEYYDL
+1072 
-1078 LNNYYTQMNRPG
+1078 
-1090 NSVPS
+1090 
-1095 ELYYNTAGEIEARDA
+1095 TAGEIEARDA
-1110 ANRRSMSDWTR
+1110 ASRRTLTPEER
-1121 KMVPPDYGDENTVFA
+1121 RNKAPDLGDENTVFA
-1136 EDEASGRWY
+1136 EDGKSYSISEITDESGKSYGRGVHLDSALLENLTDSERVQMVKERVKELGGQHFTAYDNSGNEVDIQIAKPNIRFKNRAGKSKPVNKDLTTKYIGNKTKQEAVVLID
-1145 SAEEY
+1145 ELI
-1150 DPETA
+1150 ETA
-1155 SIKEQIAH
+1155 NFDKSKAPLYSH
-1163 NKDELNK
+1163 DWLDNNG
-1170 MSPVAEK
+1170 
-1177 TVPKNLL
+1177 KNRWDYW
-1184 SKTDTYNWAIKE
+1184 TTFVQD
-1196 LERINYSVYRNGVG
+1196 RNGTIW
-1210 EIRISRKD
+1210 EATLNIANTANNEKILYD
-1218 INKGLKYAKTPEE
+1218 INPIKKVGQSVKSDTSLLMTGQPENSGTSSVGDSI
-1231 RAAIALVPDV
+1231 RSSS
-1241 LKHGREIGAHENHKG
+1241 EN
-1256 RSKSTITLAA
+1256 
-1266 PVVMNG
+1266 
-1272 VRGNMAVMVNKNS
+1272 
-1285 DSYNAHRIV
+1285 
-1294 LPDGRVF
+1294 
-1301 KFSDVKK
+1301 
-1308 DTTSGLP
+1308 
-1315 QGVTQKGS
+1315 
-1323 LAKAADAVSDNS
+1323 
-1335 IPTNTQSV
+1335 V

-1373 KDEFFRHVDSIDRT
+1373 KDEFFRHVDSIDGT
-1387 RRRAPSRN
+1387 RRSAPSRN

-1454 RYSVEEGS
+1454 
-1462 YDINPTKKVGQS
+1462 
-1474 VKSDTSL
+1474 
-1481 LMTGQ
+1481 
-1486 PENSDTSSVGDSIR
+1486 
-1500 SSSENANKQFSM
+1500 
-1512 EAPIEDSNG
+1512 
-1521 RRLTNA
+1521 
-1527 QREFFKDSKAID
+1527 
-1539 SNGRL
+1539 
-1544 LTLYHGT
+1544 
-1551 GAKFTVFDKAHIG
+1551 
-1564 ENFGNRGGDLGFY
+1564 
-1577 FSPYIEDAKGYARE
+1577 
-1591 AAGYKGKGEVM
+1591 
-1602 PVYLNLKNPLI
+1602 
-1613 IEDDGWGSAISQ
+1613 
-1625 ADIRH
+1625 
-1630 GDLKRWAEEGKHDGI
+1630 
-1645 IVKSTDEID
+1645 
-1654 ENDMPDAVYIAFS
+1654 
-1667 PEQIKN
+1667 
-1673 VTNENPTSN
+1673 
-1682 PDIRYSVEE
+1682 RYSVEE

-1756 GTVSEETKNELFET
+1756 GTVSEATKNEHFET
-1770 AWENGRHIDDEF
+1770 AWENGKAVADEF

-1793 KTQSVTLSE
+1793 RTQSVTLAE
-1802 TDKADITDWNQFK
+1802 TDKTNIADWNNFRK
-1815 NSAFGS
+1815 SALGT

-1863 VSKSISVSE
+1863 VGKSITMSK
-1872 KSLDDHFGRNA
+1872 KSLNDHSGRNA

-1918 AEKLHT
+1918 AESLHT

-1964 GEIELEHLDPKQDN
+1964 GEIELKHLDPTQDN

-1985 FEAQEEYERIARTI
+1985 FEAQEEYERISRTI
-1999 REWNAQR
+1999 REWNSQR

-2063 HQAEAKSTQFK
+2063 HQAEAMATQFK

-2114 NAEMASRSRDKTRD
+2114 NAKMARRAHDKKRD
-2128 GKTEAEWRAIEAE
+2128 GKTSEEWRAIEAE

-2160 FRGIYD
+2160 FREIYD

-2275 LRALASQARYR
+2275 LRILADQVRYR
-2286 TGPEGLRKQIDAVRA
+2286 TSPEGLRKQIDAVRA
-2301 DTGKTEAEKTAIID
+2301 DTQLNEAQKKAIED
-2315 DLNANGKYEL
+2315 DLKERGKYKL

-2399 LLTGMKQTLAAMKES
+2399 LLTGMQQTLAAMKES

-2438 QKASATLSS
+2438 QKASAKLSS

-2457 GTLVRGRYNQNIRQ
+2457 GTLVRARYNQNIRN

-2499 TLFNQANPVTK
+2499 TLFNQSNPVTK

-2544 ALLKFFLGAYLY
+2544 ALLKFFLGAYLF

-2568 ALDPIGILVDTAQDI
+2568 ALDPIGILVDTAQNI

-2639 KKRWSTIGKE
+2639 KKKRNAIWKE
-2649 LAKPAT
+2649 VSKPIT
-2655 YTLLPFGGGQIKKV
+2655 YTALPFGGGQIKKAV
-2669 AQGID
+2669 EGID

-2683 YDADGNDILQYP
+2683 YNADGNDILQYP
-2695 VYNQSFSDSA
+2695 VYNQSFGDSA

-2771 TAIADSSL
+2771 TAISDSSL

-2791 FGEKQENGT
+2791 FGEKQEDGT

-2843 LAFSRWVNQQGWTA
+2843 LAFSHWVNQQGWTA

-2895 LAKAINNLEPQDGAD
+2895 LAKAINDLEPQDGAD
-2910 TVSGTQKWRAVVDT
+2910 TVSSTQKWRAVVDT

>member
-129 LKAGYDAMIQGE
+129 LKAGYDAMIQGK

-167 VKGAGDEYFRKA
+167 VRGVGDEYFKKA

-244 RQGGRDIDTQLNT
+244 RQDGRDIDTQLNT

-382 ENAQQRE
+382 ENAQQRG

-477 NQSERERLQKIPNI
+477 SQSERERLQKIPNI

-499 LAGVKARA
+499 LTGVKARA

-552 NADPSENGYYD
+552 DADPSENGYYD
-563 RTTGELYI
+563 RATGELYI

-716 TFKAEAPTQAAP
+716 TFKAEAPTQTAREAAP
-728 AAKTTQAQT
+728 AAQEATQAAATQEAPAQ
-737 TQTTQEAAQEAAT
+737 QTTQETAQETQPKNNA
-750 REASQAQEAQAKSSE
+750 SE

-882 MRKWM
+882 MHKWM

-916 VDRGNATLEDILDH
+916 VDRDNATLEDILDH

-1022 KLIKFQL
+1022 KLIQFQL

-1060 EEAERQGLDGKI
+1060 EEAERRGLDGKI
-1072 NEYYDL
+1072 NEYYNL
-1078 LNNYYTQMNRPG
+1078 LDNYYTQMNRPG

-1095 ELYYNTAGEIEARDA
+1095 ELYYSTAGEIEARDA

-1163 NKDELNK
+1163 SKDELNK

-1177 TVPKNLL
+1177 TVPKTLDRAADAFKWVEEMYASIAYTVHRDNFG
-1184 SKTDTYNWAIKE
+1184 D
-1196 LERINYSVYRNGVG
+1196 
-1210 EIRISRKD
+1210 IRVSRKD
-1218 INKGLKYAKTPEE
+1218 ISKGLRYAKTAEE
-1231 RAAIALVPDV
+1231 RAAIALVPEV
-1241 LKHGREIGAHENHKG
+1241 LKYGREIGVHENHKG
-1256 RSKSTITLAA
+1256 RSKSTITFAG

-1272 VRGNMAVMVNKNS
+1272 VRGNMAVLVNRNN
-1285 DSYNAHRIV
+1285 DNYNAHRIV
-1294 LPDGRVF
+1294 MPDGSVF
-1301 KFSDVKK
+1301 KFSGEKI
-1308 DTTSGLP
+1308 DTTPERS
-1315 QGVTQKGS
+1315 QGVAQTRS
-1323 LAKAADAVSDNS
+1323 LAETADAVSENS

-1373 KDEFFRHVDSIDRT
+1373 KYEFFRHVDSIDGT
-1387 RRRAPSRN
+1387 RRSAPSRN

-1401 KNQSYSD
+1401 RRQGYSD

-1454 RYSVEEGS
+1454 
-1462 YDINPTKKVGQS
+1462 
-1474 VKSDTSL
+1474 
-1481 LMTGQ
+1481 
-1486 PENSDTSSVGDSIR
+1486 
-1500 SSSENANKQFSM
+1500 
-1512 EAPIEDSNG
+1512 
-1521 RRLTNA
+1521 
-1527 QREFFKDSKAID
+1527 
-1539 SNGRL
+1539 
-1544 LTLYHGT
+1544 
-1551 GAKFTVFDKAHIG
+1551 
-1564 ENFGNRGGDLGFY
+1564 
-1577 FSPYIEDAKGYARE
+1577 
-1591 AAGYKGKGEVM
+1591 
-1602 PVYLNLKNPLI
+1602 
-1613 IEDDGWGSAISQ
+1613 
-1625 ADIRH
+1625 
-1630 GDLKRWAEEGKHDGI
+1630 
-1645 IVKSTDEID
+1645 
-1654 ENDMPDAVYIAFS
+1654 
-1667 PEQIKN
+1667 
-1673 VTNENPTSN
+1673 
-1682 PDIRYSVEE
+1682 RYSVEE

-1835 YQELQGMAPE
+1835 YQELQGMASE

-2399 LLTGMKQTLAAMKES
+2399 LLTGMQQTLAAMKES

-2438 QKASATLSS
+2438 QKASAKLSS

-2457 GTLVRGRYNQNIRQ
+2457 GTLVRARYNQNIRQ

-2791 FGEKQENGT
+2791 FGEKHENGT

-2895 LAKAINNLEPQDGAD
+2895 LAKAINDLEPQDGAD
-2910 TVSGTQKWRAVVDT
+2910 TVSSTQKWRAVVDT

>member
-1 MASDWREKYQK
+1 MGAKIDRDKLKSDLK
-12 AIKDGSA
+12 AAGYKVTGEGLSKSSGSSGSA
-19 AKRYQESS
+19 VSDRINEMRNEFGTRQDKLIAD
-27 KGIPANNPAF
+27 NPAF

-52 NKPVKGKKITK
+52 NKPVKGTAIPRSRFKPADTGRPLGRASAQRAFTSTPTGNFKGEAVVKSALSSSGAAYKK
-63 PPKVQHRDGEIA
+63 
-75 ALGAGD
+75 LGADVTSSTGNLSMGESARTAIGEAKAAKKEGRQVKLGQAQRKAEQDKVKSFNDGWAGD
-81 YGASNSTRFDKTMN
+81 LKQKL
-95 AAIYSTAAALENL
+95 LESAV
-108 HGTLKEKD
+108 ES
-116 ARQRARDEADSKR
+116 SKR
-129 LKAGYDAMIQGE
+129 A
-141 DIYSRPGG
+141 
-149 LKKIS
+149 
-154 EDADK
+154 
-159 DFEARYEK
+159 YE
-167 VKGAGDEYFRKA
+167 Y
-179 DEMKKRSEQQQKEA
+179 EQEA

-224 PGAGLAAM
+224 PGAGMAAM
-232 GMRAA
+232 GMRAY
-237 GSAAQEA
+237 GSASLDA
-244 RQGGRDIDTQLNT
+244 RRRGLSEGEQQIS

-382 ENAQQRE
+382 ENAQQRG

-477 NQSERERLQKIPNI
+477 SQSERERLQKIPNI

-552 NADPSENGYYD
+552 DADPSENGYYD
-563 RTTGELYI
+563 RATGELYI

-716 TFKAEAPTQAAP
+716 TFKAEAPTQAAS

-855 DSEMTYHR
+855 DSEM
-863 GGDAA
+863 
-868 FSRDHPDYAEYQKL
+868 EY
-882 MRKWM
+882 R
-887 TGEVTAEEETRL
+887 
-899 RQMDETWGR
+899 
-908 EYGRLSER
+908 
-916 VDRGNATLEDILDH
+916 
-930 EALFRAYPQL
+930 
-940 RRTKVEFADMP
+940 
-951 KNTMG
+951 
-956 SYSPSQNL
+956 
-964 ITLSNELRNAPESTL
+964 
-979 VHEIQHAIQNAEGFT
+979 
-994 RGSNREYWE
+994 
-1003 EKLTS
+1003 
-1008 GDKIQSKGFQDARE
+1008 
-1022 KLIKFQL
+1022 
-1029 DKANEEA
+1029 
-1036 LALKDKIEQAGELD
+1036 
-1050 DDLTEYDRLW
+1050 
-1060 EEAERQGLDGKI
+1060 
-1072 NEYYDL
+1072 
-1078 LNNYYTQMNRPG
+1078 
-1090 NSVPS
+1090 
-1095 ELYYNTAGEIEARDA
+1095 NTAGEIEARDA
-1110 ANRRSMSDWTR
+1110 ASRRTLTPEER
-1121 KMVPPDYGDENTVFA
+1121 INKAPDLVDENTVFA
-1136 EDEASGRWY
+1136 EDEASGRWH

-1163 NKDELNK
+1163 SKDELNK

-1177 TVPKNLL
+1177 TVPKTLDRAADAFKWVEEMYASIAYTVHRDNFG
-1184 SKTDTYNWAIKE
+1184 D
-1196 LERINYSVYRNGVG
+1196 
-1210 EIRISRKD
+1210 IRVSRKD
-1218 INKGLKYAKTPEE
+1218 ISKGLRYAKTPEE
-1231 RAAIALVPDV
+1231 RAAIALVPEV
-1241 LKHGREIGAHENHKG
+1241 LKYGREIGAHENHKG
-1256 RSKSTITLAA
+1256 RSKSTITFAA

-1272 VRGNMAVMVNKNS
+1272 VRGNMAVLVNRNN
-1285 DSYNAHRIV
+1285 DNYNTHRIV
-1294 LPDGRVF
+1294 MPDGSVF
-1301 KFSDVKK
+1301 KFSGEKI
-1308 DTTSGLP
+1308 DTTPERS
-1315 QGVTQKGS
+1315 QGVAQTRS
-1323 LAKAADAVSDNS
+1323 LAETADAVSDNS

-1373 KDEFFRHVDSIDRT
+1373 KDEFFRHVDSIDGT
-1387 RRRAPSRN
+1387 RRSAPSRN

-1454 RYSVEEGS
+1454 RYSVEE
-1462 YDINPTKKVGQS
+1462 
-1474 VKSDTSL
+1474 
-1481 LMTGQ
+1481 
-1486 PENSDTSSVGDSIR
+1486 
-1500 SSSENANKQFSM
+1500 
-1512 EAPIEDSNG
+1512 
-1521 RRLTNA
+1521 
-1527 QREFFKDSKAID
+1527 
-1539 SNGRL
+1539 
-1544 LTLYHGT
+1544 
-1551 GAKFTVFDKAHIG
+1551 
-1564 ENFGNRGGDLGFY
+1564 
-1577 FSPYIEDAKGYARE
+1577 
-1591 AAGYKGKGEVM
+1591 
-1602 PVYLNLKNPLI
+1602 
-1613 IEDDGWGSAISQ
+1613 
-1625 ADIRH
+1625 
-1630 GDLKRWAEEGKHDGI
+1630 
-1645 IVKSTDEID
+1645 
-1654 ENDMPDAVYIAFS
+1654 
-1667 PEQIKN
+1667 
-1673 VTNENPTSN
+1673 
-1682 PDIRYSVEE
+1682 
-1691 ETASEEE
+1691 ETASEETH
-1698 PKEPRVRDTIPK
+1698 KEPRVRDTIPK

-2315 DLNANGKYEL
+2315 DLNANGKYKL

-2399 LLTGMKQTLAAMKES
+2399 LLTGMQQTLAAMKES

-2438 QKASATLSS
+2438 QKASAKLSS

-2457 GTLVRGRYNQNIRQ
+2457 GTLVRARYNQNIRQ

-2499 TLFNQANPVTK
+2499 TLFNQSNPITK

-2544 ALLKFFLGAYLY
+2544 ALLKFFLGAYLF

-2674 ATIRGGSYT
+2674 ATIRGGSYSV
-2683 YDADGNDILQYP
+2683 DADGNDILQYP
-2695 VYNQSFSDSA
+2695 VYNQSFGDSA

-2771 TAIADSSL
+2771 TAISDSPL

-2895 LAKAINNLEPQDGAD
+2895 LAKAINDLEPQDGAD
-2910 TVSGTQKWRAVVDT
+2910 TVSSTQKWRAVVDT

>member
-167 VKGAGDEYFRKA
+167 VRGVGDEYFRKA

-244 RQGGRDIDTQLNT
+244 RQDGRDIDTQLNT

-382 ENAQQRE
+382 ENAQQRG

-477 NQSERERLQKIPNI
+477 SQSEREKLQKIPNI

-499 LAGVKARA
+499 LAGVKART

-543 ITGREIRLY
+543 ITGREIRFY
-552 NADPSENGYYD
+552 DADPSENGYYD
-563 RTTGELYI
+563 RATGELYI
-571 NRNSKNPLA
+571 NRNNKNPLA

-701 YQTALRETENRPVNV
+701 YHTALRETGNRPVNV

-1022 KLIKFQL
+1022 KLIQFQL

-1060 EEAERQGLDGKI
+1060 EEAERRGLDGKI

-1078 LNNYYTQMNRPG
+1078 LDNYYTQMNRPG

-1095 ELYYNTAGEIEARDA
+1095 ELYYSTAGEIEARDA

-1163 NKDELNK
+1163 SKDELNK

-1177 TVPKNLL
+1177 TVPKTLDRAADAFKWVEEMYASIAYTVHRDNFG
-1184 SKTDTYNWAIKE
+1184 D
-1196 LERINYSVYRNGVG
+1196 
-1210 EIRISRKD
+1210 IRVSRKD
-1218 INKGLKYAKTPEE
+1218 ISKGLRYAKTPEE
-1231 RAAIALVPDV
+1231 RAAIALVPEV
-1241 LKHGREIGAHENHKG
+1241 LKYGREIGAHENHKG
-1256 RSKSTITLAA
+1256 RSKSTITFAA

-1272 VRGNMAVMVNKNS
+1272 VRGNMAVLVNRNN
-1285 DSYNAHRIV
+1285 DNYNAHRIV
-1294 LPDGRVF
+1294 MPDGSVF
-1301 KFSDVKK
+1301 KFSDEKI
-1308 DTTSGLP
+1308 DTTPERS
-1315 QGVTQKGS
+1315 QGVAQTRS
-1323 LAKAADAVSDNS
+1323 LAETADAVSENS

-1373 KDEFFRHVDSIDRT
+1373 KDEFFRHVDSIDGT
-1387 RRRAPSRN
+1387 RRSAPSRN
-1395 AYRQPP
+1395 TYRQPP

-1454 RYSVEEGS
+1454 RYSVEE
-1462 YDINPTKKVGQS
+1462 
-1474 VKSDTSL
+1474 
-1481 LMTGQ
+1481 
-1486 PENSDTSSVGDSIR
+1486 
-1500 SSSENANKQFSM
+1500 
-1512 EAPIEDSNG
+1512 
-1521 RRLTNA
+1521 
-1527 QREFFKDSKAID
+1527 
-1539 SNGRL
+1539 
-1544 LTLYHGT
+1544 
-1551 GAKFTVFDKAHIG
+1551 
-1564 ENFGNRGGDLGFY
+1564 
-1577 FSPYIEDAKGYARE
+1577 
-1591 AAGYKGKGEVM
+1591 
-1602 PVYLNLKNPLI
+1602 
-1613 IEDDGWGSAISQ
+1613 
-1625 ADIRH
+1625 
-1630 GDLKRWAEEGKHDGI
+1630 
-1645 IVKSTDEID
+1645 
-1654 ENDMPDAVYIAFS
+1654 
-1667 PEQIKN
+1667 
-1673 VTNENPTSN
+1673 
-1682 PDIRYSVEE
+1682 

-1726 LSDKLNVPKFAQKEY
+1726 LSDKLNVPKFAQREY

-1924 IDEVQNAYKGLKEA
+1924 IDEVQNAYKDLKEA

-1947 KNLLTDHDKIQ
+1947 RNLLTDHDKIQ

-1964 GEIELEHLDPKQDN
+1964 GEIELKHLDSTQDN

-2399 LLTGMKQTLAAMKES
+2399 ILTGMQQTLAAMKES

-2438 QKASATLSS
+2438 QKASAKLSS

-2457 GTLVRGRYNQNIRQ
+2457 GTLVRARYNQNIRQ

-2499 TLFNQANPVTK
+2499 TLFNQSNPVTK

-2627 LLRAATNEDWDS
+2627 LLKAATNGDWDS

-2655 YTLLPFGGGQIKKV
+2655 YTLLPFGGGQIKKI
-2669 AQGID
+2669 AQGVD
-2674 ATIRGGSYT
+2674 ATIKGGSYT

-2695 VYNQSFSDSA
+2695 VFNDSA
-2705 KSIAESVL
+2705 GESIKSIAESAL
-2713 FGKTALPTG
+2713 FGKTTLPTG

-2727 SGFKSFGAKETAAY
+2727 SGFKNFSAKETAAY
-2741 KELTESGTSQ
+2741 KELTESGTSH
-2751 KDVYDTLK
+2751 KEVYEVLK
-2759 AIRAE
+2759 TVRAE

-2771 TAIADSSL
+2771 TAISDSSL

-2807 EIAAFKEAGLDMDD
+2807 EIAVFKEAGLDMDD
-2821 FLKAQNQ
+2821 FLKTQNQ

-2837 TTSDKA
+2837 TASDKA
-2843 LAFSRWVNQQGWTA
+2843 LAFSRWVNQQSWTA
-2857 DQKAAVNDSF
+2857 DQKSAVNDCF
-2867 KYYSQIPATAANYNS
+2867 KYYSQIPATAANYNKL
-2882 FADAGLSDETAYK
+2882 AEAGLSDENAYK
-2895 LAKAINNLEPQDGAD
+2895 LAKAINDLEPLDGAE
-2910 TVSGTQKWRAVVDT
+2910 TVSNMQKWRAVVDT
-2924 VKNTNDQL
+2924 VKNENDQL
-2932 AALAQVMSESEYRKV
+2932 AALAQIMTESEYKKV
-2947 SAGRAHGVE
+2947 SAGRTYGVS
-2956 PSSYVA
+2956 PSSYVT
-2962 FKESLP
+2962 FKEALP

-2987 DAMGEK
+2987 DAMGVK
-2993 YGTVLPGGSK
+2993 YGTVLPGGNK
-3003 LTIAQQ
+3003 LTTTQQ

-3026 YSVAIGQKVYNELN
+3026 YSVAIGQKVYNALN

>member
-167 VKGAGDEYFRKA
+167 VRGVGDEYFRKA

-244 RQGGRDIDTQLNT
+244 RQDGRDIDTQLNT

-382 ENAQQRE
+382 ENAQQRG

-477 NQSERERLQKIPNI
+477 SQSEREKLQKIPNI

-499 LAGVKARA
+499 LAGVKART

-543 ITGREIRLY
+543 ITGREIRFY
-552 NADPSENGYYD
+552 DADPSENGYYD
-563 RTTGELYI
+563 RATGELYI
-571 NRNSKNPLA
+571 NRNSKNPLT

-701 YQTALRETENRPVNV
+701 YHTALRETGNRPVNV

-1022 KLIKFQL
+1022 KLIQFQL

-1060 EEAERQGLDGKI
+1060 EEAERRGLDGKI

-1078 LNNYYTQMNRPG
+1078 LDNYYTQMNRPG

-1095 ELYYNTAGEIEARDA
+1095 ELYYSTAGEIEARDA

-1163 NKDELNK
+1163 SKDELNK

-1177 TVPKNLL
+1177 TVPKTLDRAADAFKWVEEMYASIAYTVHRDNFG
-1184 SKTDTYNWAIKE
+1184 D
-1196 LERINYSVYRNGVG
+1196 
-1210 EIRISRKD
+1210 IRVSRKD
-1218 INKGLKYAKTPEE
+1218 ISKGLRYAKTPEE
-1231 RAAIALVPDV
+1231 RAAIALVPEV
-1241 LKHGREIGAHENHKG
+1241 LKYGREIGAHENHKG
-1256 RSKSTITLAA
+1256 RSKSTITFAA

-1272 VRGNMAVMVNKNS
+1272 VRGNMAVLVNRNN
-1285 DSYNAHRIV
+1285 DNYNAHRIV
-1294 LPDGRVF
+1294 MPDGSVF
-1301 KFSDVKK
+1301 KFSDEKI
-1308 DTTSGLP
+1308 DTTPERS
-1315 QGVTQKGS
+1315 QGVAQTRS
-1323 LAKAADAVSDNS
+1323 LAETADAVSENS

-1373 KDEFFRHVDSIDRT
+1373 KDEFFRHVDSIDGT
-1387 RRRAPSRN
+1387 RRSAPSRN
-1395 AYRQPP
+1395 TYRQPP

-1454 RYSVEEGS
+1454 RYSVEE
-1462 YDINPTKKVGQS
+1462 
-1474 VKSDTSL
+1474 
-1481 LMTGQ
+1481 
-1486 PENSDTSSVGDSIR
+1486 
-1500 SSSENANKQFSM
+1500 
-1512 EAPIEDSNG
+1512 
-1521 RRLTNA
+1521 
-1527 QREFFKDSKAID
+1527 
-1539 SNGRL
+1539 
-1544 LTLYHGT
+1544 
-1551 GAKFTVFDKAHIG
+1551 
-1564 ENFGNRGGDLGFY
+1564 
-1577 FSPYIEDAKGYARE
+1577 
-1591 AAGYKGKGEVM
+1591 
-1602 PVYLNLKNPLI
+1602 
-1613 IEDDGWGSAISQ
+1613 
-1625 ADIRH
+1625 
-1630 GDLKRWAEEGKHDGI
+1630 
-1645 IVKSTDEID
+1645 
-1654 ENDMPDAVYIAFS
+1654 
-1667 PEQIKN
+1667 
-1673 VTNENPTSN
+1673 
-1682 PDIRYSVEE
+1682 

-1726 LSDKLNVPKFAQKEY
+1726 LSDKLNVPKFAQREY

-1924 IDEVQNAYKGLKEA
+1924 IDEVQNAYKDLKEA

-1947 KNLLTDHDKIQ
+1947 RNLLTDHDKIQ

-1964 GEIELEHLDPKQDN
+1964 GEIELKHLDSTQDN

-2399 LLTGMKQTLAAMKES
+2399 ILTGMQQTLAAMKES

-2438 QKASATLSS
+2438 QKASAKLSS

-2457 GTLVRGRYNQNIRQ
+2457 GTLVRARYNQNIRQ

-2499 TLFNQANPVTK
+2499 TLFNQSNPVTK

-2627 LLRAATNEDWDS
+2627 LLKAATNGDWDS

-2655 YTLLPFGGGQIKKV
+2655 YTLLPFGGGQIKKI
-2669 AQGID
+2669 AQGVD
-2674 ATIRGGSYT
+2674 ATIKGGSYT

-2695 VYNQSFSDSA
+2695 VFNDSA
-2705 KSIAESVL
+2705 GESIKSIAESAL
-2713 FGKTALPTG
+2713 FGKTTLPTG

-2727 SGFKSFGAKETAAY
+2727 SGFKNFSAKETAAY

-2751 KDVYDTLK
+2751 KEVYEVLK
-2759 AIRAE
+2759 TVRAE

-2771 TAIADSSL
+2771 TAISDSSL

-2807 EIAAFKEAGLDMDD
+2807 DIAVFKEAGLDMDD
-2821 FLKAQNQ
+2821 FLKTQNQ

-2837 TTSDKA
+2837 TASDKA
-2843 LAFSRWVNQQGWTA
+2843 LAFSRWVNQQSWTA
-2857 DQKAAVNDSF
+2857 DQKSAVNDCF
-2867 KYYSQIPATAANYNS
+2867 KYYSQIPATAANYNKL
-2882 FADAGLSDETAYK
+2882 AEAGLSDENAYK
-2895 LAKAINNLEPQDGAD
+2895 LAKAINDLEPLDGAE
-2910 TVSGTQKWRAVVDT
+2910 TVSNMQKWRAVVDT
-2924 VKNTNDQL
+2924 VKNENDQL
-2932 AALAQVMSESEYRKV
+2932 AALAQIMTESEYKKV
-2947 SAGRAHGVE
+2947 SAGRTYGVS
-2956 PSSYVA
+2956 PSSYVT
-2962 FKESLP
+2962 FKEALP

-2987 DAMGEK
+2987 DAMGVK
-2993 YGTVLPGGSK
+2993 YGTVLPGGNK
-3003 LTIAQQ
+3003 LTTTQQ

-3026 YSVAIGQKVYNELN
+3026 YSVAIGQKVYNALN

>member
-1 MASDWREKYQK
+1 MGAKIDRDKLKSDLK
-12 AIKDGSA
+12 AAGYKVTGEGLSKSSGSA
-19 AKRYQESS
+19 VSDRINEMRNEFGTRQDKL
-27 KGIPANNPAF
+27 IANNPAF
-37 VYAKVYGDGKTGQEA
+37 VYAKVYGDGRTGQEA

-167 VKGAGDEYFRKA
+167 VRGAGDEYFRKA

-382 ENAQQRE
+382 ENAQQRG

-477 NQSERERLQKIPNI
+477 SQSERERLQKIPNI

-552 NADPSENGYYD
+552 DADPSENGYYD
-563 RTTGELYI
+563 RATGELYI

-692 AFLTKARGY
+692 AFLTRARGY
-701 YQTALRETENRPVNV
+701 YQTALRETGNRPVNV

-728 AAKTTQAQT
+728 AAKTTQA
-737 TQTTQEAAQEAAT
+737 TQQAAPAQEAAQEAAT
-750 REASQAQEAQAKSSE
+750 REVSQAQEAQAKSSE

-779 ARGEISEDEFSDL
+779 ARGEISEDEFSGL

-812 STANLEHLKNAQEM
+812 STANLEQLKNAQEM

-842 FKGMDGKWRFEID
+842 FKGRDGKWRFEID
-855 DSEMTYHR
+855 DSEM
-863 GGDAA
+863 
-868 FSRDHPDYAEYQKL
+868 EY
-882 MRKWM
+882 R
-887 TGEVTAEEETRL
+887 
-899 RQMDETWGR
+899 
-908 EYGRLSER
+908 
-916 VDRGNATLEDILDH
+916 
-930 EALFRAYPQL
+930 
-940 RRTKVEFADMP
+940 
-951 KNTMG
+951 
-956 SYSPSQNL
+956 
-964 ITLSNELRNAPESTL
+964 
-979 VHEIQHAIQNAEGFT
+979 
-994 RGSNREYWE
+994 
-1003 EKLTS
+1003 
-1008 GDKIQSKGFQDARE
+1008 
-1022 KLIKFQL
+1022 
-1029 DKANEEA
+1029 
-1036 LALKDKIEQAGELD
+1036 
-1050 DDLTEYDRLW
+1050 
-1060 EEAERQGLDGKI
+1060 
-1072 NEYYDL
+1072 
-1078 LNNYYTQMNRPG
+1078 
-1090 NSVPS
+1090 
-1095 ELYYNTAGEIEARDA
+1095 NTAGEIEARDA
-1110 ANRRSMSDWTR
+1110 ASRRTLTPEER
-1121 KMVPPDYGDENTVFA
+1121 INKAPDLGDENTIFA
-1136 EDEASGRWY
+1136 EDGVSY
-1145 SAEEY
+1145 SINNTRDMPWEDQVQGYFSNDGTIKSSDSLYLGESNVNGVKDAPMY
-1150 DPETA
+1150 IPTSVITKAIRPPRGSRSAHALSQKNILSLQD
-1155 SIKEQIAH
+1155 SIKNAPLVINDPVRNSIVYVTADRDSAGNYIIVTLEKNNDLYGENAH
-1163 NKDELNK
+1163 KVT
-1170 MSPVAEK
+1170 S
-1177 TVPKNLL
+1177 
-1184 SKTDTYNWAIKE
+1184 I
-1196 LERINYSVYRNGVG
+1196 
-1210 EIRISRKD
+1210 
-1218 INKGLKYAKTPEE
+1218 
-1231 RAAIALVPDV
+1231 
-1241 LKHGREIGAHENHKG
+1241 HGRENITAMLEKLSDDATVFVKNENKLN
-1256 RSKSTITLAA
+1256 RML
-1266 PVVMNG
+1266 P
-1272 VRGNMAVMVNKNS
+1272 GNQILK
-1285 DSYNAHRIV
+1285 
-1294 LPDGRVF
+1294 
-1301 KFSDVKK
+1301 
-1308 DTTSGLP
+1308 
-1315 QGVTQKGS
+1315 S
-1323 LAKAADAVSDNS
+1323 LALRAKVELDNS
-1335 IPTNTQSV
+1335 SVPNRPQSV

-1373 KDEFFRHVDSIDRT
+1373 KDEFFRHVDSIDGT
-1387 RRRAPSRN
+1387 RRSAPSRN

-1454 RYSVEEGS
+1454 RYSVEE
-1462 YDINPTKKVGQS
+1462 
-1474 VKSDTSL
+1474 
-1481 LMTGQ
+1481 
-1486 PENSDTSSVGDSIR
+1486 
-1500 SSSENANKQFSM
+1500 
-1512 EAPIEDSNG
+1512 
-1521 RRLTNA
+1521 
-1527 QREFFKDSKAID
+1527 
-1539 SNGRL
+1539 
-1544 LTLYHGT
+1544 
-1551 GAKFTVFDKAHIG
+1551 
-1564 ENFGNRGGDLGFY
+1564 
-1577 FSPYIEDAKGYARE
+1577 
-1591 AAGYKGKGEVM
+1591 
-1602 PVYLNLKNPLI
+1602 
-1613 IEDDGWGSAISQ
+1613 
-1625 ADIRH
+1625 
-1630 GDLKRWAEEGKHDGI
+1630 
-1645 IVKSTDEID
+1645 
-1654 ENDMPDAVYIAFS
+1654 
-1667 PEQIKN
+1667 
-1673 VTNENPTSN
+1673 
-1682 PDIRYSVEE
+1682 
-1691 ETASEEE
+1691 ETANEEE

-1918 AEKLHT
+1918 ADKLHT

-1947 KNLLTDHDKIQ
+1947 RNLLTNHDKLL

-1964 GEIELEHLDPKQDN
+1964 GEIELKHLDSTQDN

-2399 LLTGMKQTLAAMKES
+2399 LLTGMQQTLAAMKES

-2438 QKASATLSS
+2438 QKASAKLSS

-2457 GTLVRGRYNQNIRQ
+2457 GTLVRARYNQNIRQ

-2499 TLFNQANPVTK
+2499 TLFNQSNPVTK

-2695 VYNQSFSDSA
+2695 VYNQSFGDSA

-2759 AIRAE
+2759 AMRAE

-2771 TAIADSSL
+2771 TAISDSPL

-2910 TVSGTQKWRAVVDT
+2910 TVSSTQKWRAVVDT

>member
-167 VKGAGDEYFRKA
+167 VRGVGDEYFKKA

-244 RQGGRDIDTQLNT
+244 RQDGRDIDTQLNT

-382 ENAQQRE
+382 ENAQQRG

-477 NQSERERLQKIPNI
+477 SQSEREKLQKIPNI

-499 LAGVKARA
+499 LAGVKART

-552 NADPSENGYYD
+552 DADPSENGYYD
-563 RTTGELYI
+563 RATGELYI

-595 AYTDLKSVI
+595 AYTDLNSVI

-701 YQTALRETENRPVNV
+701 YQTALRETGNRPVNV

-765 MTPDEYLESLRDQL
+765 MTPDEYLVSLRDQL

-1022 KLIKFQL
+1022 KLIQFQL

-1060 EEAERQGLDGKI
+1060 EEAERRGLDGKI

-1078 LNNYYTQMNRPG
+1078 LDNYYTQMNRPG

-1095 ELYYNTAGEIEARDA
+1095 ELYYSTAGEIEARDA
-1110 ANRRSMSDWTR
+1110 ASRRTLTPEER
-1121 KMVPPDYGDENTVFA
+1121 KNKSPNLGDENTVFA

-1163 NKDELNK
+1163 SKDELNK

-1177 TVPKNLL
+1177 TVPKTLDRAADAFKWVEEMYASIAYTVHRDNFG
-1184 SKTDTYNWAIKE
+1184 D
-1196 LERINYSVYRNGVG
+1196 
-1210 EIRISRKD
+1210 IRVSRKD
-1218 INKGLKYAKTPEE
+1218 ISKGLRYAKTPEE
-1231 RAAIALVPDV
+1231 RAGIALVPEV
-1241 LKHGREIGAHENHKG
+1241 LKYGREIGAHENHKG
-1256 RSKSTITLAA
+1256 RSKSTITFAG

-1272 VRGNMAVMVNKNS
+1272 VRGNMAVLVNRNN
-1285 DSYNAHRIV
+1285 DNYNAHRIV
-1294 LPDGRVF
+1294 MPDGSVF
-1301 KFSDVKK
+1301 KFSDEKI
-1308 DTTSGLP
+1308 DTTPERS
-1315 QGVTQKGS
+1315 QGVAQTRS
-1323 LAKAADAVSDNS
+1323 LAETADAVSENS

-1348 VSERTPEQKKEI
+1348 VSERTPDQKKEI

-1373 KDEFFRHVDSIDRT
+1373 KDEFFRHMDRIDGT
-1387 RRRAPSRN
+1387 RRSAPSRN

-1454 RYSVEEGS
+1454 RYSVEE
-1462 YDINPTKKVGQS
+1462 
-1474 VKSDTSL
+1474 
-1481 LMTGQ
+1481 
-1486 PENSDTSSVGDSIR
+1486 
-1500 SSSENANKQFSM
+1500 
-1512 EAPIEDSNG
+1512 
-1521 RRLTNA
+1521 
-1527 QREFFKDSKAID
+1527 
-1539 SNGRL
+1539 
-1544 LTLYHGT
+1544 
-1551 GAKFTVFDKAHIG
+1551 
-1564 ENFGNRGGDLGFY
+1564 
-1577 FSPYIEDAKGYARE
+1577 
-1591 AAGYKGKGEVM
+1591 
-1602 PVYLNLKNPLI
+1602 
-1613 IEDDGWGSAISQ
+1613 
-1625 ADIRH
+1625 
-1630 GDLKRWAEEGKHDGI
+1630 
-1645 IVKSTDEID
+1645 
-1654 ENDMPDAVYIAFS
+1654 
-1667 PEQIKN
+1667 
-1673 VTNENPTSN
+1673 
-1682 PDIRYSVEE
+1682 
-1691 ETASEEE
+1691 ETASEETH
-1698 PKEPRVRDTIPK
+1698 KEPRVRDTIPK

-2399 LLTGMKQTLAAMKES
+2399 ILTGMQQTLAAMKES

-2438 QKASATLSS
+2438 QKASTKLSS

-2457 GTLVRGRYNQNIRQ
+2457 GTLVRARYNQNIRQ

-2639 KKRWSTIGKE
+2639 KKKRNAIWKE
-2649 LAKPAT
+2649 VSKPIT
-2655 YTLLPFGGGQIKKV
+2655 YTALPFGGGQIKKAV
-2669 AQGID
+2669 EGID

-2695 VYNQSFSDSA
+2695 VYNQSFGDSA

-2771 TAIADSSL
+2771 TAISDSSL

-2821 FLKAQNQ
+2821 FLKAQNR

-2895 LAKAINNLEPQDGAD
+2895 LAKAINDLEPQDGAD
-2910 TVSGTQKWRAVVDT
+2910 TVSSTQKWRAVVDT